1 MIKIVIMSTK
11 FKPLL
16 LLLIVFL
23 LIPACSDGE
32 TSSPN
37 LVEISSEDDDEEE
50 SEDEEFENNEEEAE
64 DEEREFEYIAPV
76 LPVLPDPPI
85 SSSEWNQVNGPFGG
99 TITSIFKSP
108 DGYWVTTTDN
118 SGLSDSNLYLVDNK
132 EFTWELKKTI
142 SGNMGGVVVDASNS
156 NQIAFYTE
164 ATSNSDSGVF
174 ISKDG
179 GETWDETEV
188 GGGQY
193 SAIAIGSQNTS
204 TLYVA
209 GRYFPNGED
218 CEDEEGEDDCTP
230 EKNSAIF
237 ISNDFG
243 TSWIKSSS
251 IPKGVF
257 QEIELEEGQELEE
270 EDIDKV
276 RVLYVSPSDDDLIF
290 VGTSNL
296 LVKSGDRGSS
306 WKTLS
311 NTFHRS
317 DIKGLAIHPNNPNI
331 IYVRIGLYTF
341 SDCSD
346 VDNDDPDYEESV
358 SKYCPGIY
366 KSTDG
371 GESWKLLDEVTGD
384 PSEGGVYINEYNDS
398 EIYSVFGR
406 ETFVSKDAGM
416 SSDVFLDTKEHPI
429 IPDVGVEIIT
439 FGESEAEVFMAGL
452 QGVYRTYDNGRTWI
466 ETNTGFVGSEVVDIV
481 TALDGTMYATT
492 YNLGIFKSIDG
503 GKNWGFASFG
513 IKNWYGMQL
522 ATHPENPD
530 TIFTTTNG
538 GVYKSTNAGESWKL
552 IGGSDLC
559 DDEDVGGNCHYHGII
574 VEKEAPF
581 KVLVGSGGDQ
591 YAKEGV
597 GLTGS
602 ENSGDT
608 WKASDNGFVRD
619 VHVSKLI
626 IDPNNNNIFYATT
639 QGATEYT
646 DKVGDGAGVF
656 KSTDRGNNWTQINN
670 GLDSLETNVLIVDPN
685 DSETL
690 YLGTDDDGVYKS
702 INGGDSW
709 KKLNVSSLSK
719 SFGVGDIV
727 VDPQNSDNIYI
738 GTVDYFRLS
747 ENRGVLGDFG
757 IYKSTDGGT
766 TWEEFNSGLKH
777 LGVFSLEISEENRI
791 LYAGTRAGGVY
802 WISLDD

>member
-1 MIKIVIMSTK
+1 MIENSKK
-11 FKPLL
+11 
-16 LLLIVFL
+16 LIVFILFL
-23 LIPACSDGE
+23 LILSGCSSDD
-32 TSSPN
+32 SSGPT
-37 LVEISSEDDDEEE
+37 LVEISSDEEDVDYEEEGGDEEE
-50 SEDEEFENNEEEAE
+50 DGDEEENDDMDNT
-64 DEEREFEYIAPV
+64 EFIPPE
-76 LPVLPDPPI
+76 LPDLPDPVL
-85 SSSEWNQVNGPFGG
+85 SSSKWNQVNGPFGG
-99 TITSIFKSP
+99 TITSIFKSS

-118 SGLSDSNLYLVDNK
+118 SGLSDSNLYLVDSK
-132 EFTWELKKTI
+132 TFVWELKKTI
-142 SGNMGGVVVDASNS
+142 SGNMGGVVVNASNS

-174 ISKDG
+174 VSKDG
-179 GETWDETEV
+179 GKTWDEAKID
-188 GGGQY
+188 GSQY
-193 SAIAIGSQNTS
+193 SAITIGSQNTS

-209 GRYFPNGED
+209 GRHFPNGED
-218 CEDEEGEDDCTP
+218 CEDEEDEDDCTP

-257 QEIELEEGQELEE
+257 KEIELEEGQELEE

-276 RVLYVSPSDDDLIF
+276 TVLYVSPSDNDQIF

-296 LVKSGDRGSS
+296 LLKSNDRGSS
-306 WKTLS
+306 WESLS
-311 NTFHRS
+311 DTFHRS

-331 IYVRIGLYTF
+331 IYARIGLYTF

-346 VDNDDPDYEESV
+346 VDNDDADYEESV
-358 SKYCPGIY
+358 SKSCPGIY
-366 KSTDG
+366 KSNDG
-371 GESWKLLDEVTGD
+371 GESWKLLEEVTGD

-406 ETFVSKDAGM
+406 ETFVSKDGGI

-439 FGESEAEVFMAGL
+439 FGESESEVFMAGL
-452 QGVYRTYDNGRTWI
+452 QGVYRTYDNGKTWI
-466 ETNTGFVGSEVVDIV
+466 ESNTGFVGSEVVDLV
-481 TALDGTMYATT
+481 TSLDGTMYATT
-492 YNLGIFKSIDG
+492 YNLGIFKSTDG
-503 GKNWGFASFG
+503 GKNWVFASFG

-522 ATHPENPD
+522 ATHPEDAD
-530 TIFTTTNG
+530 TLFTTTNG
-538 GVYKSTNAGESWKL
+538 GVYKSTNAGKSWEL

-559 DDEDVGGNCHYHGII
+559 DDEDAGGNCHYHGIV

-602 ENSGDT
+602 EDNGESWRNSD
-608 WKASDNGFVRD
+608 DGFVRD
-619 VHVSKLI
+619 VHVSKLV
-626 IDPNNNNIFYATT
+626 IDPNNNNVFYATT
-639 QGATEYT
+639 QGETEYT

-670 GLDSLETNVLIVDPN
+670 GLNSLETNVLAVDPN
-685 DSETL
+685 DSDVL
-690 YLGTDDDGVYKS
+690 YLGTDDDGIYKS
-702 INGGDSW
+702 INGGENW
-709 KKLNVSSLSK
+709 KKLIPTA
-719 SFGVGDIV
+719 SFGVGDII
-727 VDPQNSDNIYI
+727 VDPQNSNNVYM

-747 ENRGVLGDFG
+747 ESRGVLGDFG
-757 IYKSTDGGT
+757 VYKSTDGGT
-766 TWEEFNSGLKH
+766 TWEEFNSGLNH
-777 LGVFSLEISEENRI
+777 LGIFSLELSAENRI

-802 WISLDD
+802 WINLDG

>member
-1 MIKIVIMSTK
+1 MIENSKK
-11 FKPLL
+11 
-16 LLLIVFL
+16 LIVFILFL
-23 LIPACSDGE
+23 LILSGCSSDD
-32 TSSPN
+32 SSGPT
-37 LVEISSEDDDEEE
+37 LVEISSDEEDVDYEEEDSDEEE
-50 SEDEEFENNEEEAE
+50 DNDEEEN
-64 DEEREFEYIAPV
+64 DDIDITEFIPPE
-76 LPVLPDPPI
+76 LPDLPDPVL
-85 SSSEWNQVNGPFGG
+85 SSSKWNQVNGPFGG
-99 TITSIFKSP
+99 TITSIFKSS

-118 SGLSDSNLYLVDNK
+118 SGLSDSNLYLVDSK
-132 EFTWELKKTI
+132 TFVWELKKTI
-142 SGNMGGVVVDASNS
+142 SGNMGGVVVNASNS

-174 ISKDG
+174 VSKDG
-179 GETWDETEV
+179 GKTWDEAKID
-188 GGGQY
+188 GSQY
-193 SAIAIGSQNTS
+193 SAITIGSQNTS

-209 GRYFPNGED
+209 GRHFPNGED
-218 CEDEEGEDDCTP
+218 CEDEEDEDDCTP

-257 QEIELEEGQELEE
+257 KEIELEEGQELEE

-276 RVLYVSPSDDDLIF
+276 TVLYVSPSDDDQIF

-296 LVKSGDRGSS
+296 LLKSNDRGSS
-306 WKTLS
+306 WESLS
-311 NTFHRS
+311 DTFHRS

-331 IYVRIGLYTF
+331 IYARIGLYTF

-346 VDNDDPDYEESV
+346 VDNDDADYEESV

-371 GESWKLLDEVTGD
+371 GESWKLLEEVTGD

-406 ETFVSKDAGM
+406 ETFVSKDGGI

-439 FGESEAEVFMAGL
+439 FGESESEVFMAGL
-452 QGVYRTYDNGRTWI
+452 QGVYRTYDNGKTWI
-466 ETNTGFVGSEVVDIV
+466 ESNTGFVGSEVVDLV
-481 TALDGTMYATT
+481 TSLDGTMYATT
-492 YNLGIFKSIDG
+492 YNLGIFKSTDG
-503 GKNWGFASFG
+503 GKNWVFASFG

-522 ATHPENPD
+522 ATHPEDAD
-530 TIFTTTNG
+530 TLFTTTNG
-538 GVYKSTNAGESWKL
+538 GVYKSTNAGKSWEL

-559 DDEDVGGNCHYHGII
+559 DDEDAGGNCHYHGIV

-602 ENSGDT
+602 EDNGESWRNSD
-608 WKASDNGFVRD
+608 DGFVRD
-619 VHVSKLI
+619 VHVSKLV
-626 IDPNNNNIFYATT
+626 IDPNNNNVFYATT
-639 QGATEYT
+639 QGETEYT

-670 GLDSLETNVLIVDPN
+670 GLNSLETNVLAVDPN
-685 DSETL
+685 DSDVL
-690 YLGTDDDGVYKS
+690 YLGTDDDGIYKS
-702 INGGDSW
+702 INGGENW
-709 KKLNVSSLSK
+709 KKLIPTA
-719 SFGVGDIV
+719 SFGVGDII
-727 VDPQNSDNIYI
+727 VDPQNSNNVYM

-747 ENRGVLGDFG
+747 ESRGVLGDFG
-757 IYKSTDGGT
+757 VYKSTDGGT
-766 TWEEFNSGLKH
+766 TWEEFNSGLNH
-777 LGVFSLEISEENRI
+777 LGVFSLELSEENRI

-802 WISLDD
+802 WINLDG

>member
-1 MIKIVIMSTK
+1 MIENTK
-11 FKPLL
+11 K
-16 LLLIVFL
+16 LIVFIFFL
-23 LIPACSDGE
+23 LILSACSSDD
-32 TSSPN
+32 SSGPA
-37 LVEISSEDDDEEE
+37 LVEVSSDEENVDYEEEDVDEEE
-50 SEDEEFENNEEEAE
+50 DGDEEEN
-64 DEEREFEYIAPV
+64 DDMDITEFIPPE
-76 LPVLPDPPI
+76 LPDLPDPPL
-85 SSSEWNQVNGPFGG
+85 SSTKWNQVNGPFGG
-99 TITSIFKSP
+99 TITSIFKSS

-118 SGLSDSNLYLVDNK
+118 SGLSDSNLYLVDSK
-132 EFTWELKKTI
+132 TFIWELKKTI
-142 SGNMGGVVVDASNS
+142 SGNMGGVVVNASNS

-174 ISKDG
+174 VSKDG
-179 GETWDETEV
+179 GKTWDEAKID
-188 GGGQY
+188 GSQY
-193 SAIAIGSQNTS
+193 SAITIGSQNTS

-209 GRYFPNGED
+209 GRHFPNGED
-218 CEDEEGEDDCTP
+218 CEDEEDEDDCTP

-257 QEIELEEGQELEE
+257 KEIELEEGQELEE

-276 RVLYVSPSDDDLIF
+276 TVLYVSPSDDDQIF

-296 LVKSGDRGSS
+296 LLKSNNRGSS
-306 WKTLS
+306 WESLS
-311 NTFHRS
+311 DTFHRS
-317 DIKGLAIHPNNPNI
+317 DIKGLAIHPKNPNI
-331 IYVRIGLYTF
+331 IYARIGLYTF

-346 VDNDDPDYEESV
+346 VDNDDADYEESV

-371 GESWKLLDEVTGD
+371 GESWKLLEEVTGD

-406 ETFVSKDAGM
+406 ETFVSKDGGI

-439 FGESEAEVFMAGL
+439 FGESESEVFMAGL
-452 QGVYRTYDNGRTWI
+452 QGVYRTYDNGKTWI
-466 ETNTGFVGSEVVDIV
+466 ESNTGFVGSEVVDLV
-481 TALDGTMYATT
+481 TSLDGTMYATT
-492 YNLGIFKSIDG
+492 YNLGIVKSTDG
-503 GKNWGFASFG
+503 GKNWVFASFG

-522 ATHPENPD
+522 ATHPEDAD
-530 TIFTTTNG
+530 TLFTTTNG
-538 GVYKSTNAGESWKL
+538 GVYKSTNAGKSWEL

-559 DDEDVGGNCHYHGII
+559 DDEDAGGNCHYHGIV

-602 ENSGDT
+602 EDNGESWRNSD
-608 WKASDNGFVRD
+608 DGFVRD
-619 VHVSKLI
+619 VHVSKLV
-626 IDPNNNNIFYATT
+626 IDPNNNNVFYATT
-639 QGATEYT
+639 QGETEYT

-670 GLDSLETNVLIVDPN
+670 GLNSLETNVLAVDPN
-685 DSETL
+685 DSDVL
-690 YLGTDDDGVYKS
+690 YLGTDDDGIYKS
-702 INGGDSW
+702 INGGENW
-709 KKLNVSSLSK
+709 KKLIPTA
-719 SFGVGDIV
+719 SFGVGDII
-727 VDPQNSDNIYI
+727 VDPQNSNNVYM

-747 ENRGVLGDFG
+747 ESRGVLGDFG
-757 IYKSTDGGT
+757 VYKSTDGGT
-766 TWEEFNSGLKH
+766 TWEEFNSGLNH
-777 LGVFSLEISEENRI
+777 LGVFSLELSEENRI

-802 WISLDD
+802 WINLDG

>member
-1 MIKIVIMSTK
+1 MIENSKK
-11 FKPLL
+11 
-16 LLLIVFL
+16 LIVFILFL
-23 LIPACSDGE
+23 LIFSGCSSND
-32 TSSPN
+32 SSGPT
-37 LVEISSEDDDEEE
+37 LVEISSDEEE
-50 SEDEEFENNEEEAE
+50 VDYEEEDGDEEEDS
-64 DEEREFEYIAPV
+64 DEEKNDDMDITEFIPPE
-76 LPVLPDPPI
+76 LPDLPDPVL
-85 SSSEWNQVNGPFGG
+85 SSSKWNQVNGPFGG
-99 TITSIFKSP
+99 TITSIFKSS

-118 SGLSDSNLYLVDNK
+118 SGLSDSNLYLVDSK
-132 EFTWELKKTI
+132 TFVWELKKTI
-142 SGNMGGVVVDASNS
+142 SGNMGGVVVNASNS

-174 ISKDG
+174 VSKDG
-179 GETWDETEV
+179 GKTWDEAKID
-188 GGGQY
+188 GSQY
-193 SAIAIGSQNTS
+193 SAITIGSQNTS

-209 GRYFPNGED
+209 GRHFPNGED
-218 CEDEEGEDDCTP
+218 CEDEEDEDDCTP

-257 QEIELEEGQELEE
+257 KEIELEEGQELEE

-276 RVLYVSPSDDDLIF
+276 TVLYVSPSDDDQIF

-296 LVKSGDRGSS
+296 LLKSNDRGSS
-306 WKTLS
+306 WESLS
-311 NTFHRS
+311 DTFHRS

-331 IYVRIGLYTF
+331 IYARIGLYTF

-346 VDNDDPDYEESV
+346 VDNDDADYEESV

-371 GESWKLLDEVTGD
+371 GESWKLLEEVTGD

-406 ETFVSKDAGM
+406 ETFVSKDGGI

-439 FGESEAEVFMAGL
+439 FGESESEVFMAGL
-452 QGVYRTYDNGRTWI
+452 QGVYRTYDNGKTWI
-466 ETNTGFVGSEVVDIV
+466 ESNTGFVGSEVVDLV
-481 TALDGTMYATT
+481 TSLDGTMYATT
-492 YNLGIFKSIDG
+492 YNLGIFKSTDG
-503 GKNWGFASFG
+503 GKNWVFASFG

-522 ATHPENPD
+522 ATHPEDAD
-530 TIFTTTNG
+530 TLFTTTNG
-538 GVYKSTNAGESWKL
+538 GVYKSTNAGKSWEL

-559 DDEDVGGNCHYHGII
+559 DDEDAGGNCHYHGIV

-602 ENSGDT
+602 EDNGESWRNSD
-608 WKASDNGFVRD
+608 DGFVRD
-619 VHVSKLI
+619 VHVSKLV
-626 IDPNNNNIFYATT
+626 IDPNNNNVFYATT
-639 QGATEYT
+639 QGETEYT

-670 GLDSLETNVLIVDPN
+670 GLNSLETNVLAVDPN
-685 DSETL
+685 DSDVL
-690 YLGTDDDGVYKS
+690 YLGTDDDGIYKS
-702 INGGDSW
+702 INGGENW
-709 KKLNVSSLSK
+709 KKLIPTA
-719 SFGVGDIV
+719 SFGVGDII
-727 VDPQNSDNIYI
+727 VDPQNSNNVYM

-747 ENRGVLGDFG
+747 ESRGVLGDFG
-757 IYKSTDGGT
+757 VYKSTDGGI
-766 TWEEFNSGLKH
+766 TWEEFNSGLNH
-777 LGVFSLEISEENRI
+777 LGVFSLELSEENRI

-802 WISLDD
+802 WINLDG

>member
-1 MIKIVIMSTK
+1 MTENSKK
-11 FKPLL
+11 
-16 LLLIVFL
+16 LIIFILFL
-23 LIPACSDGE
+23 LILSGCSSDD
-32 TSSPN
+32 SSGPTV
-37 LVEISSEDDDEEE
+37 VEISSDEGDVDYEEEDSDEEE
-50 SEDEEFENNEEEAE
+50 NDDMEITEFIPPE
-64 DEEREFEYIAPV
+64 
-76 LPVLPDPPI
+76 LPDLPDPAL
-85 SSSEWNQVNGPFGG
+85 SSTKWNQVNGPFGG
-99 TITSIFKSP
+99 TITSIFKSS

-118 SGLSDSNLYLVDNK
+118 SGLSDSNLYLVDSK
-132 EFTWELKKTI
+132 TFVWELKKTI
-142 SGNMGGVVVDASNS
+142 SGNMGGVVVNASNS

-174 ISKDG
+174 VSKDG
-179 GETWDETEV
+179 GKTWDEAKID
-188 GGGQY
+188 GSQY
-193 SAIAIGSQNTS
+193 SAITIGSQNTS

-209 GRYFPNGED
+209 GRHFPYGED
-218 CEDEEGEDDCTP
+218 CEDEEDEDDCTP

-257 QEIELEEGQELEE
+257 KEIELEEGQELEE

-276 RVLYVSPSDDDLIF
+276 TVLYVSPSDDDQIF

-296 LVKSGDRGSS
+296 LLKSNDRGSS
-306 WKTLS
+306 WESLS
-311 NTFHRS
+311 DTFHRS

-331 IYVRIGLYTF
+331 IYARIGLYTF

-346 VDNDDPDYEESV
+346 VDNDDADYEESV

-371 GESWKLLDEVTGD
+371 GESWKLLEEVTGD

-406 ETFVSKDAGM
+406 ETFVSKDGGI

-439 FGESEAEVFMAGL
+439 FGESESEVFMAGL
-452 QGVYRTYDNGRTWI
+452 QGVYRTYDNGKTWI
-466 ETNTGFVGSEVVDIV
+466 ESNTGFVGSEVVDLV
-481 TALDGTMYATT
+481 TSLDGTMYATT
-492 YNLGIFKSIDG
+492 YNLGIFKSTDG
-503 GKNWGFASFG
+503 GKNWVFASFG

-522 ATHPENPD
+522 ATHPEDAD
-530 TIFTTTNG
+530 TLFTTTNG
-538 GVYKSTNAGESWKL
+538 GVYKSTNAGKSWEL

-559 DDEDVGGNCHYHGII
+559 DDEDAGGNCHYHGIV

-602 ENSGDT
+602 EDNGESWRNSD
-608 WKASDNGFVRD
+608 DGFVRD
-619 VHVSKLI
+619 VHVSKLV
-626 IDPNNNNIFYATT
+626 IDPNNNNVFYATT
-639 QGATEYT
+639 QGETEYT

-670 GLDSLETNVLIVDPN
+670 GLNSLETNVLAVDPN
-685 DSETL
+685 DSDVL
-690 YLGTDDDGVYKS
+690 YLGTDDDGIYKS
-702 INGGDSW
+702 INGGENW
-709 KKLNVSSLSK
+709 KKLIPTA
-719 SFGVGDIV
+719 SFGVGDII
-727 VDPQNSDNIYI
+727 VDPQNSNNVYM

-747 ENRGVLGDFG
+747 ESRGVLGDFG
-757 IYKSTDGGT
+757 VYKSTDGGA
-766 TWEEFNSGLKH
+766 TWEEFNVGLNH
-777 LGVFSLEISEENRI
+777 LGVFSLELSEENRI

-802 WISLDD
+802 WISLDN

>member
-1 MIKIVIMSTK
+1 MMKNK
-11 FKPLL
+11 NK
-16 LLLIVFL
+16 LIVLFL
-23 LIPACSDGE
+23 FFLIISACSSND
-32 TSSPN
+32 SSGPA
-37 LVEISSEDDDEEE
+37 LVEISSDEEDLDSEKGQEENDDEEGGGE
-50 SEDEEFENNEEEAE
+50 EENDDEETAKF
-64 DEEREFEYIAPV
+64 IPPK
-76 LPVLPDPPI
+76 LPDLPDPAL
-85 SSSEWNQVNGPFGG
+85 SSSRWNQVNGPFGG

-118 SGLSDSNLYLVDNK
+118 SGLSDSNLYLVDSK

-142 SGNMGGVVVDASNS
+142 SGNMGGVVVNASNP

-174 ISKDG
+174 VSKDG
-179 GETWDETEV
+179 GKTWEESEINGT
-188 GGGQY
+188 QY

-209 GRYFPNGED
+209 GRYFPNGEE
-218 CEDEEGEDDCTP
+218 CENEEGEDDCTP

-243 TSWIKSSS
+243 TSWTKSTS
-251 IPKGVF
+251 IPKGIF
-257 QEIELEEGQELEE
+257 EEIELEEGRELEE

-276 RVLYVSPSDDDLIF
+276 TVLYVSPSDDDQIF

-296 LVKSGDRGSS
+296 LLKSNDQGSS
-306 WKTLS
+306 WKSLS
-311 NTFHRS
+311 DTFHRS

-331 IYVRIGLYTF
+331 IYARIGIYTF
-341 SDCSD
+341 SNCSS

-366 KSTDG
+366 KSTNG
-371 GESWKLLDEVTGD
+371 GENWELLEEVTGD

-406 ETFVSKDAGM
+406 ETFVSKDAGLT
-416 SSDVFLDTKEHPI
+416 SDIFLDTKEHPVV
-429 IPDVGVEIIT
+429 PDVGVEIIT
-439 FGESEAEVFMAGL
+439 FGENKSEVFMAGL
-452 QGVYRTYDNGRTWI
+452 QGVYRTYDNGKTWI
-466 ETNTGFVGSEVVDIV
+466 ETNTGFVGSEVVDLA

-492 YNLGIFKSIDG
+492 YNLGIFKSTDG
-503 GKNWGFASFG
+503 GKNWVFASFG

-522 ATHPENPD
+522 ATHPEDPD

-552 IGGSDLC
+552 IGSSELC
-559 DDEDVGGNCHYHGII
+559 DDEDVGGGNCHYHGII
-574 VEKEAPF
+574 IEKEAPF

-602 ENSGDT
+602 EDSGESWRNSD
-608 WKASDNGFVRD
+608 DGFVRD

-626 IDPNNNNIFYATT
+626 IDPNNNNVFYATT
-639 QGATEYT
+639 QGETEYT

-656 KSTDRGNNWTQINN
+656 KSTDRGNNWSQINN
-670 GLDSLETNVLIVDPN
+670 GLNSLETNVLVVDPN

-690 YLGTDDDGVYKS
+690 YLGTDDDGIYKS
-702 INGGDSW
+702 ENGGGNW
-709 KKLNVSSLSK
+709 EKLIPSA
-719 SFGVGDIV
+719 SFGVGDII
-727 VDPQNSDNIYI
+727 VDPQNSNNIYM

-747 ENRGVLGDFG
+747 ESRGVLGDFG
-757 IYKSTDGGT
+757 VYKSIDGGT
-766 TWEEFNSGLKH
+766 TWEEFNSGLNH
-777 LGVFSLEISEENRI
+777 LGVFSLELSEENRI

>member
-1 MIKIVIMSTK
+1 MIENSKK
-11 FKPLL
+11 
-16 LLLIVFL
+16 LIVFILFL
-23 LIPACSDGE
+23 LTISACSGDD
-32 TSSPN
+32 SSGPS
-37 LVEISSEDDDEEE
+37 LVEISSDTEDVDYEEEDGDDQEDSDEEE
-50 SEDEEFENNEEEAE
+50 NNDIDITEFIPPE
-64 DEEREFEYIAPV
+64 
-76 LPVLPDPPI
+76 LPDLPDPVL
-85 SSSEWNQVNGPFGG
+85 SSSKWNQVNGPFGG
-99 TITSIFKSP
+99 TITSIFKSS

-118 SGLSDSNLYLVDNK
+118 SGLSDSNLYLVNSK
-132 EFTWELKKTI
+132 TFIWELKKTI
-142 SGNMGGVVVDASNS
+142 SGNMGGVVVNASNS

-174 ISKDG
+174 VSKDG
-179 GETWDETEV
+179 GKTWDEAKID
-188 GGGQY
+188 GSQY

-209 GRYFPNGED
+209 GRHFPNGED
-218 CEDEEGEDDCTP
+218 CEDEEDEDDCTP

-257 QEIELEEGQELEE
+257 KEIELEEGQELEE

-276 RVLYVSPSDDDLIF
+276 TVLYVSPSDDDQIF

-296 LVKSGDRGSS
+296 LLKSNDRGSS
-306 WKTLS
+306 WESLS
-311 NTFHRS
+311 DTFHRS

-331 IYVRIGLYTF
+331 IYARIGLYTF

-346 VDNDDPDYEESV
+346 VDNDDADYEESV

-371 GESWKLLDEVTGD
+371 GESWKLLEEVTGD

-406 ETFVSKDAGM
+406 ETFVSKDGGI

-439 FGESEAEVFMAGL
+439 FGESESEVFMAGL
-452 QGVYRTYDNGRTWI
+452 QGVYRTYDNGKTWI
-466 ETNTGFVGSEVVDIV
+466 ESNTGFVGSEVVDLV
-481 TALDGTMYATT
+481 TSLDGTMYATT
-492 YNLGIFKSIDG
+492 YNLGIFKSTDG
-503 GKNWGFASFG
+503 GKNWVFASFG

-522 ATHPENPD
+522 ATHPEDAD
-530 TIFTTTNG
+530 TLFTTTNG
-538 GVYKSTNAGESWKL
+538 GVYKSTNAGKSWEL

-559 DDEDVGGNCHYHGII
+559 DDEDAGGNCHYHGIV

-602 ENSGDT
+602 EDNGESWRNSD
-608 WKASDNGFVRD
+608 DGFVRD

-626 IDPNNNNIFYATT
+626 IDPNNNNVFYATT
-639 QGATEYT
+639 QGETEYT

-670 GLDSLETNVLIVDPN
+670 GLNSLETNVLAVDPN
-685 DSETL
+685 DSDVL
-690 YLGTDDDGVYKS
+690 YLGTDDDGIYKS
-702 INGGDSW
+702 INGGENW
-709 KKLNVSSLSK
+709 KKLIPTA
-719 SFGVGDIV
+719 SFGVGDII
-727 VDPQNSDNIYI
+727 VDPQNSNNVYM

-747 ENRGVLGDFG
+747 ESRGVLGDFG
-757 IYKSTDGGT
+757 VYKSTDGGT
-766 TWEEFNSGLKH
+766 TWEEFNSGLNH
-777 LGVFSLEISEENRI
+777 LGVFSLELSEENRI

-802 WISLDD
+802 WINLDG

>member
-1 MIKIVIMSTK
+1 MIENSKK
-11 FKPLL
+11 
-16 LLLIVFL
+16 LIVFILFL
-23 LIPACSDGE
+23 LILSGCSNDD
-32 TSSPN
+32 SSGPT
-37 LVEISSEDDDEEE
+37 LVEISSDEEDVDYEEEDSDEEE
-50 SEDEEFENNEEEAE
+50 DNDEEEN
-64 DEEREFEYIAPV
+64 DDIDITEFIPPE
-76 LPVLPDPPI
+76 LPDLPDPVL
-85 SSSEWNQVNGPFGG
+85 SSSKWNQVNGPFGG
-99 TITSIFKSP
+99 TITSIFKSS

-118 SGLSDSNLYLVDNK
+118 SGLSDSNLYLVDSK
-132 EFTWELKKTI
+132 TFVWELKKTI
-142 SGNMGGVVVDASNS
+142 SGNMGGVVVNASNS

-174 ISKDG
+174 VSKDG
-179 GETWDETEV
+179 GKTWDEAKID
-188 GGGQY
+188 GSQY
-193 SAIAIGSQNTS
+193 SAITIGSQNTS

-209 GRYFPNGED
+209 GRHFPNGED
-218 CEDEEGEDDCTP
+218 CEDEEDEDDCTP

-257 QEIELEEGQELEE
+257 KEIELEEGQELEE

-276 RVLYVSPSDDDLIF
+276 TVLYVSPSDDDQIF

-296 LVKSGDRGSS
+296 LLKSNDRGSS
-306 WKTLS
+306 WESLS
-311 NTFHRS
+311 DTFHRS

-331 IYVRIGLYTF
+331 IYARIGLYTF

-346 VDNDDPDYEESV
+346 VDNDDADYEESV

-371 GESWKLLDEVTGD
+371 GESWKLLEEVTGD

-406 ETFVSKDAGM
+406 ETFVSKDGGI

-439 FGESEAEVFMAGL
+439 FGESESEVFMAGL
-452 QGVYRTYDNGRTWI
+452 QGVYRTYDNGKTWI
-466 ETNTGFVGSEVVDIV
+466 ESNTGFVGSEVVDLV
-481 TALDGTMYATT
+481 TSLDGTMYATT
-492 YNLGIFKSIDG
+492 YNLGIFKSTDG
-503 GKNWGFASFG
+503 GKNWVFASFG

-522 ATHPENPD
+522 ATHPEDAD
-530 TIFTTTNG
+530 TLFTTTNG
-538 GVYKSTNAGESWKL
+538 GVYKSTNAGKSWEL

-559 DDEDVGGNCHYHGII
+559 DDEDAGGNCHYHGIV

-602 ENSGDT
+602 EDNGESWRNSD
-608 WKASDNGFVRD
+608 DGFVRD
-619 VHVSKLI
+619 VHVSKLV
-626 IDPNNNNIFYATT
+626 IDPNNNNVFYATT
-639 QGATEYT
+639 QGETEYT

-670 GLDSLETNVLIVDPN
+670 GLNSLETNVLAVDPN
-685 DSETL
+685 DSDVL
-690 YLGTDDDGVYKS
+690 YLGTDDDGIYKS
-702 INGGDSW
+702 INGGENW
-709 KKLNVSSLSK
+709 KKLIPTA
-719 SFGVGDIV
+719 SFGVGDII
-727 VDPQNSDNIYI
+727 VDPQNSNNVYM

-747 ENRGVLGDFG
+747 ESRGVLGDFG
-757 IYKSTDGGT
+757 VYKSTDGGT
-766 TWEEFNSGLKH
+766 TWEEFNSGLNH
-777 LGVFSLEISEENRI
+777 LGVFSLELSEENRI

-802 WISLDD
+802 WINLDG

>member
-1 MIKIVIMSTK
+1 MIENSKK
-11 FKPLL
+11 
-16 LLLIVFL
+16 LIVFILFL
-23 LIPACSDGE
+23 LILSACSSDD
-32 TSSPN
+32 SSGPT
-37 LVEISSEDDDEEE
+37 LVEISSDEENVDYEEEDGDEEE
-50 SEDEEFENNEEEAE
+50 DGNEEENN
-64 DEEREFEYIAPV
+64 DIDITEFIPPE
-76 LPVLPDPPI
+76 LPDLPDPVL
-85 SSSEWNQVNGPFGG
+85 SSSKWNQVNGPFGG
-99 TITSIFKSP
+99 TITSIFKSS

-118 SGLSDSNLYLVDNK
+118 SGLSDSNLYLVDSK
-132 EFTWELKKTI
+132 TFVWELKKTI
-142 SGNMGGVVVDASNS
+142 SGNMGGVVVNASNS

-174 ISKDG
+174 VSKDG
-179 GETWDETEV
+179 GKTWDEAKID
-188 GGGQY
+188 GSQY
-193 SAIAIGSQNTS
+193 SAITIGSQNTS

-209 GRYFPNGED
+209 GRHFPNGED
-218 CEDEEGEDDCTP
+218 CEDEEDEDDCTP

-257 QEIELEEGQELEE
+257 KEIELEEGQELEE

-276 RVLYVSPSDDDLIF
+276 TVLYVSPSDDDQIF

-296 LVKSGDRGSS
+296 LLKSNDRGSS
-306 WKTLS
+306 WESLS
-311 NTFHRS
+311 DTFHRS

-331 IYVRIGLYTF
+331 IYARIGLYTF

-371 GESWKLLDEVTGD
+371 GESWKLLEEVTGD

-406 ETFVSKDAGM
+406 ETFVSKDGGI

-439 FGESEAEVFMAGL
+439 FGESESEVFMAGL
-452 QGVYRTYDNGRTWI
+452 QGVYRTYDNGKTWI
-466 ETNTGFVGSEVVDIV
+466 ESNTGFVGSEVVDLV
-481 TALDGTMYATT
+481 TSLDGTMYATT
-492 YNLGIFKSIDG
+492 YNLGIFKSTDG
-503 GKNWGFASFG
+503 GKNWVFASFG

-522 ATHPENPD
+522 ATHPEDAD
-530 TIFTTTNG
+530 TLFTTTNG
-538 GVYKSTNAGESWKL
+538 GVYKSTNAGKSWEL

-559 DDEDVGGNCHYHGII
+559 DDEDAGGNCHYHGIV

-602 ENSGDT
+602 EDNGESWRNSD
-608 WKASDNGFVRD
+608 DGFVRD
-619 VHVSKLI
+619 VHVSKLV

-639 QGATEYT
+639 QGETEYT

-670 GLDSLETNVLIVDPN
+670 GLNSLETNVLAVDPN
-685 DSETL
+685 DSDVL
-690 YLGTDDDGVYKS
+690 YLGTDDDGIYKS
-702 INGGDSW
+702 INGGENW
-709 KKLNVSSLSK
+709 EKLIPSA

-727 VDPQNSDNIYI
+727 VDPQNSNNVYM

-747 ENRGVLGDFG
+747 ESRGVLGDFG
-757 IYKSTDGGT
+757 VYKSTDGGT
-766 TWEEFNSGLKH
+766 TWEEFNSGLNH
-777 LGVFSLEISEENRI
+777 LGVFSLELSEENRI

-802 WISLDD
+802 WINLDG

>member
-1 MIKIVIMSTK
+1 MIENSKK
-11 FKPLL
+11 
-16 LLLIVFL
+16 LIVFILFL
-23 LIPACSDGE
+23 LILSGCSSDD
-32 TSSPN
+32 SSGPT
-37 LVEISSEDDDEEE
+37 LVEISSDEEDVDYEEEDGDEEE
-50 SEDEEFENNEEEAE
+50 DSDEEEN
-64 DEEREFEYIAPV
+64 DDMDITEFIPPE
-76 LPVLPDPPI
+76 LPDLPDPVL
-85 SSSEWNQVNGPFGG
+85 SSSKWNQVNGPFGG
-99 TITSIFKSP
+99 TITSIFKSS

-118 SGLSDSNLYLVDNK
+118 SGLSDSNLYLVDSK
-132 EFTWELKKTI
+132 TFVWELKKTI
-142 SGNMGGVVVDASNS
+142 SGNMGGVVVNASNS

-174 ISKDG
+174 VSKDG
-179 GETWDETEV
+179 GKTWDEAKID
-188 GGGQY
+188 GSQY
-193 SAIAIGSQNTS
+193 SAITIGSQNTS

-209 GRYFPNGED
+209 GRHFPNGED
-218 CEDEEGEDDCTP
+218 CEDEEDEDDCTP

-257 QEIELEEGQELEE
+257 KEIELEEGQELEE

-276 RVLYVSPSDDDLIF
+276 TVLYVSPSDDDQIF

-296 LVKSGDRGSS
+296 LLKSNDRGSS
-306 WKTLS
+306 WESLS
-311 NTFHRS
+311 DTFHRS

-331 IYVRIGLYTF
+331 IYARIGLYTF

-371 GESWKLLDEVTGD
+371 GESWKLLEEVTGD

-406 ETFVSKDAGM
+406 ETFVSKDGGI

-439 FGESEAEVFMAGL
+439 FGESESEVFMAGL
-452 QGVYRTYDNGRTWI
+452 QGVYRTYDNGKTWI
-466 ETNTGFVGSEVVDIV
+466 ETNTGFVGSEVVDLV
-481 TALDGTMYATT
+481 TSLDGTMYATT
-492 YNLGIFKSIDG
+492 YNLGIFKSTDG
-503 GKNWGFASFG
+503 GKNWVFASFG

-522 ATHPENPD
+522 ATHPEDAD
-530 TIFTTTNG
+530 TLFTTTNG
-538 GVYKSTNAGESWKL
+538 GVYKSTNAGKSWEL

-559 DDEDVGGNCHYHGII
+559 DDEDAGGNCHYHGIV

-602 ENSGDT
+602 EDNGESWRNSD
-608 WKASDNGFVRD
+608 DGFVRD
-619 VHVSKLI
+619 VHVSKLV
-626 IDPNNNNIFYATT
+626 IDPNNNNVFYATT
-639 QGATEYT
+639 QGETEYT

-670 GLDSLETNVLIVDPN
+670 GLNSLETNVLAVDPN
-685 DSETL
+685 DSDVL
-690 YLGTDDDGVYKS
+690 YLGTDDDGIYKS
-702 INGGDSW
+702 INGGENW
-709 KKLNVSSLSK
+709 EKLIPSA

-727 VDPQNSDNIYI
+727 VDPQNSDNVYM

-747 ENRGVLGDFG
+747 ESRGVLGDFG
-757 IYKSTDGGT
+757 VYKSTDGGT
-766 TWEEFNSGLKH
+766 TWEEFNSGLNH
-777 LGVFSLEISEENRI
+777 LGVFSLELSEENRI

-802 WISLDD
+802 WINLDG

>member
-1 MIKIVIMSTK
+1 MIENSKK
-11 FKPLL
+11 
-16 LLLIVFL
+16 LIVFILFL
-23 LIPACSDGE
+23 LILSGCSSDD
-32 TSSPN
+32 SSGPT
-37 LVEISSEDDDEEE
+37 LVEISSDEEDVDYEEEDGDEEE
-50 SEDEEFENNEEEAE
+50 DSDEEEN
-64 DEEREFEYIAPV
+64 DDMDITEFIPPE
-76 LPVLPDPPI
+76 LPDLPDPVL
-85 SSSEWNQVNGPFGG
+85 SSSKWNQVNGPFGG
-99 TITSIFKSP
+99 TITSIFKSS

-118 SGLSDSNLYLVDNK
+118 SGLSDSNLYLVDSK
-132 EFTWELKKTI
+132 TFVWELKKTI
-142 SGNMGGVVVDASNS
+142 SGNMGGVVVNASNS

-174 ISKDG
+174 VSKDG
-179 GETWDETEV
+179 GKTWDEAKID
-188 GGGQY
+188 GSQY
-193 SAIAIGSQNTS
+193 SAITIGSQNTS

-209 GRYFPNGED
+209 GRHFPNGED
-218 CEDEEGEDDCTP
+218 CEDEEDEDDCTP

-257 QEIELEEGQELEE
+257 KEIELEEGQELEE

-276 RVLYVSPSDDDLIF
+276 TVLYVSPSDDDQIF

-296 LVKSGDRGSS
+296 LLKSNDRGSS
-306 WKTLS
+306 WESLS
-311 NTFHRS
+311 DTFHRS

-331 IYVRIGLYTF
+331 IYARIGLYTF

-346 VDNDDPDYEESV
+346 VDNDDADYEESV

-371 GESWKLLDEVTGD
+371 GESWKLLEEVTGD

-406 ETFVSKDAGM
+406 ETFVSKDGGI

-439 FGESEAEVFMAGL
+439 FGESESEVFMAGL
-452 QGVYRTYDNGRTWI
+452 QGVYRTYDNGKTWI
-466 ETNTGFVGSEVVDIV
+466 ETNTGFVGSEVVDLV
-481 TALDGTMYATT
+481 TSLDGTMYATT
-492 YNLGIFKSIDG
+492 YNLGIFKSTDG
-503 GKNWGFASFG
+503 GKNWVFASFG

-522 ATHPENPD
+522 ATHPEDAD
-530 TIFTTTNG
+530 TLFTTTNG
-538 GVYKSTNAGESWKL
+538 GVYKSTNAGKSWEL

-559 DDEDVGGNCHYHGII
+559 DDEDAGGNCHYHGIV

-602 ENSGDT
+602 EDNGESWRNSD
-608 WKASDNGFVRD
+608 DGFVRD
-619 VHVSKLI
+619 VHVSKLV
-626 IDPNNNNIFYATT
+626 IDPNNNNVFYATT
-639 QGATEYT
+639 QGETEYT

-670 GLDSLETNVLIVDPN
+670 GLNSLETNVLAVDPN
-685 DSETL
+685 DSDVL
-690 YLGTDDDGVYKS
+690 YLGTDDDGIYKS
-702 INGGDSW
+702 INGGENW
-709 KKLNVSSLSK
+709 KKLIPTA
-719 SFGVGDIV
+719 SFGVGDII
-727 VDPQNSDNIYI
+727 VDPQNSNNVYM

-747 ENRGVLGDFG
+747 ESRGVLGDFG
-757 IYKSTDGGT
+757 VYKSTDGGT
-766 TWEEFNSGLKH
+766 TWEEFNSGLNH
-777 LGVFSLEISEENRI
+777 LGVFSLELSEENRI

-802 WISLDD
+802 WINLDG

>member
-1 MIKIVIMSTK
+1 MIENSKK
-11 FKPLL
+11 
-16 LLLIVFL
+16 LIVFILFL
-23 LIPACSDGE
+23 LILSGCSSDD
-32 TSSPN
+32 SSGPT
-37 LVEISSEDDDEEE
+37 LVEISSDEEDVDYEEEDGDEEE
-50 SEDEEFENNEEEAE
+50 DSDEEEN
-64 DEEREFEYIAPV
+64 DDMDITEFIPPE
-76 LPVLPDPPI
+76 LPDLPDPVL
-85 SSSEWNQVNGPFGG
+85 SSSKWNQVNGPFGG
-99 TITSIFKSP
+99 TITSIFKSS

-118 SGLSDSNLYLVDNK
+118 SGLSDSNLYLVDSK
-132 EFTWELKKTI
+132 TFVWELKKTI
-142 SGNMGGVVVDASNS
+142 SGNMGGVVVNTSNS

-174 ISKDG
+174 VSKDG
-179 GETWDETEV
+179 GKTWDEAKID
-188 GGGQY
+188 GSQY
-193 SAIAIGSQNTS
+193 SAITIGSQNTS

-209 GRYFPNGED
+209 GRHFPNGED
-218 CEDEEGEDDCTP
+218 CEDEEDEDDCTP

-257 QEIELEEGQELEE
+257 KEIELEEGQELEE

-276 RVLYVSPSDDDLIF
+276 TVLYVSPSDDDQIF

-296 LVKSGDRGSS
+296 LLKSNDRGSS
-306 WKTLS
+306 WESLS
-311 NTFHRS
+311 DTFHRS

-331 IYVRIGLYTF
+331 IYARIGLYTF

-346 VDNDDPDYEESV
+346 VDNDDADYEESV

-371 GESWKLLDEVTGD
+371 GESWKLLEEVTGD

-406 ETFVSKDAGM
+406 ETFVSKDGGI

-439 FGESEAEVFMAGL
+439 FGESESEVFMAGL
-452 QGVYRTYDNGRTWI
+452 QGVYRTYDNGKTWI
-466 ETNTGFVGSEVVDIV
+466 ESNTGFVGSEVVDLV
-481 TALDGTMYATT
+481 TSLDGTMYATT
-492 YNLGIFKSIDG
+492 YNLGIFKSTDG
-503 GKNWGFASFG
+503 GKNWVFASFG

-522 ATHPENPD
+522 ATHPEDAD
-530 TIFTTTNG
+530 TLFTTTNG
-538 GVYKSTNAGESWKL
+538 GVYKSTNAGKSWEL

-559 DDEDVGGNCHYHGII
+559 DDEDAGGNCHYHGIV

-602 ENSGDT
+602 EDNGESWRNSD
-608 WKASDNGFVRD
+608 DGFVRD
-619 VHVSKLI
+619 VHVSKLV
-626 IDPNNNNIFYATT
+626 IDPNNNNVFYATT
-639 QGATEYT
+639 QGETEYT

-670 GLDSLETNVLIVDPN
+670 GLNSLETNVLAVDPN
-685 DSETL
+685 DSDVL
-690 YLGTDDDGVYKS
+690 YLGTDDDGIYKS
-702 INGGDSW
+702 INGGENW
-709 KKLNVSSLSK
+709 KKLIPTA
-719 SFGVGDIV
+719 SFGVGDII
-727 VDPQNSDNIYI
+727 VDPQNSNNVYM

-747 ENRGVLGDFG
+747 ESRGVLGDFG
-757 IYKSTDGGT
+757 VYKSTDGGT
-766 TWEEFNSGLKH
+766 TWEEFNSGLNH
-777 LGVFSLEISEENRI
+777 LGVFSLELSEENRI

-802 WISLDD
+802 WINLDG

>member
-1 MIKIVIMSTK
+1 MIENSKK
-11 FKPLL
+11 
-16 LLLIVFL
+16 LIVFILFL
-23 LIPACSDGE
+23 LIFSGCSSDD
-32 TSSPN
+32 SSGPT
-37 LVEISSEDDDEEE
+37 LVEISSDEEDVDYEEEDGDEEE
-50 SEDEEFENNEEEAE
+50 DSDEEEN
-64 DEEREFEYIAPV
+64 DDMDITEFIPPE
-76 LPVLPDPPI
+76 LPDLPDPVL
-85 SSSEWNQVNGPFGG
+85 SSSKWNQVNGPFGG
-99 TITSIFKSP
+99 TITSIFKSS

-118 SGLSDSNLYLVDNK
+118 SGLSDSNLYLVDSK
-132 EFTWELKKTI
+132 TFVWELKKTI
-142 SGNMGGVVVDASNS
+142 SGNMGGVVVNASNS

-174 ISKDG
+174 VSKDG
-179 GETWDETEV
+179 GKTWDEAKID
-188 GGGQY
+188 GSQY
-193 SAIAIGSQNTS
+193 SAITIGSQNTS

-209 GRYFPNGED
+209 GRHFPNGED
-218 CEDEEGEDDCTP
+218 CEDEEDEDDCTP

-257 QEIELEEGQELEE
+257 KEIELEEGQELEE

-276 RVLYVSPSDDDLIF
+276 TVLYVSPSDDDQIF

-296 LVKSGDRGSS
+296 LLKSNDRGSS
-306 WKTLS
+306 WESLS
-311 NTFHRS
+311 DTFHRS

-331 IYVRIGLYTF
+331 IYARIGLYTF

-371 GESWKLLDEVTGD
+371 GESWKLLEEVTGD

-406 ETFVSKDAGM
+406 ETFVSKDGGI

-439 FGESEAEVFMAGL
+439 FGESESEVFMAGL
-452 QGVYRTYDNGRTWI
+452 QGVYRTYDNGKTWI
-466 ETNTGFVGSEVVDIV
+466 ESNTGFVGSEVVDLV
-481 TALDGTMYATT
+481 TSLDGTMYATT
-492 YNLGIFKSIDG
+492 YNLGIFKSTDG
-503 GKNWGFASFG
+503 GKNWVFASFG

-522 ATHPENPD
+522 ATHPEDAD
-530 TIFTTTNG
+530 TLFTTTNG
-538 GVYKSTNAGESWKL
+538 GVYKSTNAGKSWEL

-559 DDEDVGGNCHYHGII
+559 DDEDAGGNCHYHGIV

-602 ENSGDT
+602 EDNGESWRNSD
-608 WKASDNGFVRD
+608 DGFVRD
-619 VHVSKLI
+619 VHVSKLV
-626 IDPNNNNIFYATT
+626 IDPNNNNVFYATT
-639 QGATEYT
+639 QGETEYT

-670 GLDSLETNVLIVDPN
+670 GLNSLETNVLTVDPN
-685 DSETL
+685 DSDIL
-690 YLGTDDDGVYKS
+690 YLGTDV
-702 INGGDSW
+702 
-709 KKLNVSSLSK
+709 
-719 SFGVGDIV
+719 
-727 VDPQNSDNIYI
+727 P
-738 GTVDYFRLS
+738 R
-747 ENRGVLGDFG
+747 
-757 IYKSTDGGT
+757 
-766 TWEEFNSGLKH
+766 
-777 LGVFSLEISEENRI
+777 
-791 LYAGTRAGGVY
+791 
-802 WISLDD
+802 

>member
-1 MIKIVIMSTK
+1 MIKNSNKLI
-11 FKPLL
+11 
-16 LLLIVFL
+16 LLILFFL
-23 LIPACSDGE
+23 IVSACSSND
-32 TSSPN
+32 SSGPE
-37 LVEISSEDDDEEE
+37 LIEISSDEEG
-50 SEDEEFENNEEEAE
+50 EEENDNEEGEEENDNEEGEEENDNEEALNFIPPE
-64 DEEREFEYIAPV
+64 
-76 LPVLPDPPI
+76 LPDLPDPAL
-85 SSSEWNQVNGPFGG
+85 SSSRWNQVNGPFGG
-99 TITSIFKSP
+99 TITSIFKSS

-142 SGNMGGVVVDASNS
+142 SGNMGGVVVDVSDS

-193 SAIAIGSQNTS
+193 SAIAIGTQNTS

-209 GRYFPNGED
+209 GRIFPNGED

-251 IPKGVF
+251 IPKGIF
-257 QEIELEEGQELEE
+257 EEIELEEGRELEE

-276 RVLYVSPSDDDLIF
+276 TVLYVSPSDDDHIF

-296 LVKSGDRGSS
+296 LLKSTDRGETWRS
-306 WKTLS
+306 LS
-311 NTFHRS
+311 DTFHRS
-317 DIKGLAIHPNNPNI
+317 DIKGLAIHPNNPDI
-331 IYVRIGLYTF
+331 IYARIGIYTF

-358 SKYCPGIY
+358 SKYCPGVY

-371 GESWKLLDEVTGD
+371 GENWKLLEEATGD

-398 EIYSVFGR
+398 EIYSVFSR
-406 ETFVSKDAGM
+406 ETFVSKDAGL
-416 SSDVFLDTKEHPI
+416 SSDEFLNTKEHPI

-439 FGESEAEVFMAGL
+439 FGESESEVFMAGL
-452 QGVYRTYDNGRTWI
+452 QGVYRTYDNGQTWI

-513 IKNWYGMQL
+513 IKSWYGMQL
-522 ATHPENPD
+522 ATHPEDAD
-530 TIFTTTNG
+530 TVFTTTSG
-538 GVYKSTNAGESWKL
+538 GVYKSTNAGESWRV

-559 DDEDVGGNCHYHGII
+559 DDEEAGGNCHYHGII
-574 VEKEAPF
+574 IEKEAPF

-591 YAKEGV
+591 YSKEDV

-602 ENSGDT
+602 EDNGES
-608 WKASDNGFVRD
+608 WRKSDDGFVRD

-626 IDPNNNNIFYATT
+626 IDPNNNNVFYATT

-656 KSTDRGNNWTQINN
+656 KSNDRGNSWTQINN
-670 GLDSLETNVLIVDPN
+670 GLDSLETNILTVDPN

-702 INGGDSW
+702 TDGGESW
-709 KKLNVSSLSK
+709 KKLTVSSLSK
-719 SFGVGDIV
+719 SFGVGDII
-727 VDPQNSDNIYI
+727 VDPQNSNNIYI

-747 ENRGVLGDFG
+747 ESRGVLGDFG
-757 IYKSTDGGT
+757 VYKSTDGGA
-766 TWEEFNSGLKH
+766 TWEEFNAGLNH
-777 LGVFSLEISEENRI
+777 LGVFSLELSEENRI

-802 WISLDD
+802 WISLDN

>member
-1 MIKIVIMSTK
+1 MIENTK
-11 FKPLL
+11 K
-16 LLLIVFL
+16 LIVFIFFL
-23 LIPACSDGE
+23 LILSACSSDD
-32 TSSPN
+32 SSGPT
-37 LVEISSEDDDEEE
+37 LVEISSDEEDGDYEEEDGDEEE
-50 SEDEEFENNEEEAE
+50 EGDEEEN
-64 DEEREFEYIAPV
+64 DDMDVTEFIPPE
-76 LPVLPDPPI
+76 LPDLPDPVL
-85 SSSEWNQVNGPFGG
+85 SSSKWNQVNGPFGG
-99 TITSIFKSP
+99 TITSIFKSS

-118 SGLSDSNLYLVDNK
+118 SGLSESNLYLVDSK
-132 EFTWELKKTI
+132 TFTWELKKTI
-142 SGNMGGVVVDASNS
+142 SGNMGGVVVNASNS

-174 ISKDG
+174 VSKDSG
-179 GETWDETEV
+179 KTWDEAKID
-188 GGGQY
+188 GSQY
-193 SAIAIGSQNTS
+193 SAIAIGSQDTS

-257 QEIELEEGQELEE
+257 KEIELEEGQELEE

-276 RVLYVSPSDDDLIF
+276 TVLYVSPSDDDHIF

-296 LVKSGDRGSS
+296 LLKSGDRGLS
-306 WKTLS
+306 WESLS
-311 NTFHRS
+311 DTFHRS

-371 GESWKLLDEVTGD
+371 GESWKLLEEVTGD

-406 ETFVSKDAGM
+406 ETFVSKDAGI

-452 QGVYRTYDNGRTWI
+452 QGVYRTYDNGKTWI
-466 ETNTGFVGSEVVDIV
+466 ETNTGFVGSEVVDLA

-492 YNLGIFKSIDG
+492 YNLGIFKSTDG
-503 GKNWGFASFG
+503 GKNWVFASFG

-522 ATHPENPD
+522 ATHPEDPD

-552 IGGSDLC
+552 IGSSELC
-559 DDEDVGGNCHYHGII
+559 DDEDVGGNCHYHGIV

-602 ENSGDT
+602 EDNGKSWRNSD
-608 WKASDNGFVRD
+608 DGFVRD

-626 IDPNNNNIFYATT
+626 IDPNNSNVFYATT

-656 KSTDRGNNWTQINN
+656 KSTDRGDNWTQINN
-670 GLDSLETNVLIVDPN
+670 GLNSLETNVLVVDPN

-702 INGGDSW
+702 TDGGESW
-709 KKLNVSSLSK
+709 KKLNVSSIPK
-719 SFGVGDIV
+719 SFGVGDII
-727 VDPQNSDNIYI
+727 VDPQNSNNIYI

-747 ENRGVLGDFG
+747 ESRGVLGDFG
-757 IYKSTDGGT
+757 VYKSSDGGT
-766 TWEEFNSGLKH
+766 TWEEFNVALNH
-777 LGVFSLEISEENRI
+777 LGVFSLELSEENRI

-802 WISLDD
+802 WIDLNN

>member
-1 MIKIVIMSTK
+1 MIENSKK
-11 FKPLL
+11 
-16 LLLIVFL
+16 LIVFILFL
-23 LIPACSDGE
+23 LILSGCSNDD
-32 TSSPN
+32 SSGPT
-37 LVEISSEDDDEEE
+37 LVEISSDEEDVDYEEEDSDEEE
-50 SEDEEFENNEEEAE
+50 DNDEEEN
-64 DEEREFEYIAPV
+64 DDMDITEFIPPE
-76 LPVLPDPPI
+76 LPDLPDPVL
-85 SSSEWNQVNGPFGG
+85 SSTKWNQVNGPFGG
-99 TITSIFKSP
+99 TITSIFKSS

-118 SGLSDSNLYLVDNK
+118 SGLSDSNLYLVDSK
-132 EFTWELKKTI
+132 TFVWELKKTI
-142 SGNMGGVVVDASNS
+142 SGNMGGVVVNASNS

-174 ISKDG
+174 VSKDG
-179 GETWDETEV
+179 GKTWDEAKID
-188 GGGQY
+188 GSQY
-193 SAIAIGSQNTS
+193 SAITIGSQNTS

-209 GRYFPNGED
+209 GRHFPYGED
-218 CEDEEGEDDCTP
+218 CEDEEDEDDCTP

-257 QEIELEEGQELEE
+257 KEIELEEGQELEE

-276 RVLYVSPSDDDLIF
+276 TVLYVSPSDDDQIF

-296 LVKSGDRGSS
+296 LLKSNDRGSS
-306 WKTLS
+306 WESLS
-311 NTFHRS
+311 DTFHRS
-317 DIKGLAIHPNNPNI
+317 DIKGLAIHPKNPNI
-331 IYVRIGLYTF
+331 IYARIGLYTF

-346 VDNDDPDYEESV
+346 VDNDDADYEESV

-371 GESWKLLDEVTGD
+371 GESWKLLEEVTGD

-406 ETFVSKDAGM
+406 ETFVSKDGGI

-439 FGESEAEVFMAGL
+439 FGESESEVFMAGL
-452 QGVYRTYDNGRTWI
+452 QGVYRTYDNGKTWI
-466 ETNTGFVGSEVVDIV
+466 ESNTGFVGSEVVDLV
-481 TALDGTMYATT
+481 TSLDGTMYATT
-492 YNLGIFKSIDG
+492 YNLGIFKSTDG
-503 GKNWGFASFG
+503 GKNWVFASFG

-522 ATHPENPD
+522 ATHPEDAD
-530 TIFTTTNG
+530 TLFTTTNG
-538 GVYKSTNAGESWKL
+538 GVYKSTNAGKSWEL

-559 DDEDVGGNCHYHGII
+559 DDEDAGGNCHYHGIV

-602 ENSGDT
+602 EDNGESWRNSD
-608 WKASDNGFVRD
+608 DGFVRD
-619 VHVSKLI
+619 VHVSKLV
-626 IDPNNNNIFYATT
+626 IDPNNNNVFYATT
-639 QGATEYT
+639 QGETEYT

-670 GLDSLETNVLIVDPN
+670 GLNSLETNVLAVDPN
-685 DSETL
+685 DSDVL
-690 YLGTDDDGVYKS
+690 YLGTDDDGIYKS
-702 INGGDSW
+702 INGGENW
-709 KKLNVSSLSK
+709 KKLIPTA
-719 SFGVGDIV
+719 SFGVGDII
-727 VDPQNSDNIYI
+727 VDPQNSNNVYM

-747 ENRGVLGDFG
+747 ESRGVLGDFG
-757 IYKSTDGGT
+757 VYKSTDGGT
-766 TWEEFNSGLKH
+766 TWEEFNSGLNH
-777 LGVFSLEISEENRI
+777 LGVFSLELSEENRI

-802 WISLDD
+802 WINLDG

>member
-1 MIKIVIMSTK
+1 MIENSKK
-11 FKPLL
+11 
-16 LLLIVFL
+16 LIVFILFL
-23 LIPACSDGE
+23 LILSGCSSDD
-32 TSSPN
+32 SSGPT
-37 LVEISSEDDDEEE
+37 LVEISSDEEDMDYEEEDGDEEE
-50 SEDEEFENNEEEAE
+50 DSDEEEN
-64 DEEREFEYIAPV
+64 DDMDITEFIPPE
-76 LPVLPDPPI
+76 LPDLPDPVL
-85 SSSEWNQVNGPFGG
+85 SSSKWNQVNGPFGG
-99 TITSIFKSP
+99 TITSIFKSS

-118 SGLSDSNLYLVDNK
+118 SGLSDSNLYLVDSK
-132 EFTWELKKTI
+132 TFVWELKKTI
-142 SGNMGGVVVDASNS
+142 SGNMGGVVVNASNS

-174 ISKDG
+174 VSKDG
-179 GETWDETEV
+179 GKTWDEAKID
-188 GGGQY
+188 GSQY
-193 SAIAIGSQNTS
+193 SAITIGSQNTS

-209 GRYFPNGED
+209 GRHFPNGED
-218 CEDEEGEDDCTP
+218 CEDEEDEDDCTP

-257 QEIELEEGQELEE
+257 KEIELEEGQELEE

-276 RVLYVSPSDDDLIF
+276 TVLYVSPSDDDRIF

-296 LVKSGDRGSS
+296 LLKSNNRGSS
-306 WKTLS
+306 WESLS
-311 NTFHRS
+311 DTFHRS

-331 IYVRIGLYTF
+331 IYARIGLYTF

-346 VDNDDPDYEESV
+346 VDNDDADYEESV

-371 GESWKLLDEVTGD
+371 GESWKLLEEVTGD

-406 ETFVSKDAGM
+406 ETFVSKDGGI

-439 FGESEAEVFMAGL
+439 FGESESEVFMAGL
-452 QGVYRTYDNGRTWI
+452 QGVYRTYDNGKTWI
-466 ETNTGFVGSEVVDIV
+466 ESNTGFVGSEVVDLV
-481 TALDGTMYATT
+481 TSLDGTMYATT
-492 YNLGIFKSIDG
+492 YNLGIFKSTDG
-503 GKNWGFASFG
+503 GKNWVFASFG

-522 ATHPENPD
+522 ATHPEDAD
-530 TIFTTTNG
+530 TLFTTTNG
-538 GVYKSTNAGESWKL
+538 GVYKSTNAGKSWEL

-559 DDEDVGGNCHYHGII
+559 DDEDAGGNCHYHGIV

-602 ENSGDT
+602 EDNGESWRNSD
-608 WKASDNGFVRD
+608 DGFVRD
-619 VHVSKLI
+619 VHVSKLV

-639 QGATEYT
+639 QGETEYT

-670 GLDSLETNVLIVDPN
+670 GLNSLETNVLAVDPN
-685 DSETL
+685 DSDVL
-690 YLGTDDDGVYKS
+690 YLGTDDDGIYKS
-702 INGGDSW
+702 INGGENW
-709 KKLNVSSLSK
+709 KKLIPTA
-719 SFGVGDIV
+719 SFGVGDII
-727 VDPQNSDNIYI
+727 VDPQNSNNVYM

-747 ENRGVLGDFG
+747 ESRGVLGDFG
-757 IYKSTDGGT
+757 VYKSTDGGT
-766 TWEEFNSGLKH
+766 TWEEFNSGLNH
-777 LGVFSLEISEENRI
+777 LGVFSLELSEENRI

-802 WISLDD
+802 WINLDG

>member
-1 MIKIVIMSTK
+1 MLKISNK
-11 FKPLL
+11 
-16 LLLIVFL
+16 LIVLFL
-23 LIPACSDGE
+23 FFLVVSACS
-32 TSSPN
+32 SSDSSGPT
-37 LVEISSEDDDEEE
+37 LVEISSDEE
-50 SEDEEFENNEEEAE
+50 SEDFEEENNDDEEGSDEEETDNEVEEFIPPE
-64 DEEREFEYIAPV
+64 
-76 LPVLPDPPI
+76 LPDLPDPVL
-85 SSSEWNQVNGPFGG
+85 SSTKWNQVNGPFGG
-99 TITSIFKSP
+99 TITSIFKSS

-118 SGLSDSNLYLVDNK
+118 SGLSDSNLYLVDSK
-132 EFTWELKKTI
+132 TFVWELKKTI
-142 SGNMGGVVVDASNS
+142 SGNMGGVVVNTSNS

-174 ISKDG
+174 VSKDG
-179 GETWDETEV
+179 GKTWDEAKID
-188 GGGQY
+188 GSQY
-193 SAIAIGSQNTS
+193 SAITIGSQNTS

-209 GRYFPNGED
+209 GRHFPNGED
-218 CEDEEGEDDCTP
+218 CEDEEDEDDCTP

-257 QEIELEEGQELEE
+257 KEIELEEGQELEE

-276 RVLYVSPSDDDLIF
+276 TVLYVSPSDDDQIF

-296 LVKSGDRGSS
+296 LLKSNDRGSS
-306 WKTLS
+306 WESLS
-311 NTFHRS
+311 DTFHRS

-331 IYVRIGLYTF
+331 IYARIGLYTF

-346 VDNDDPDYEESV
+346 VDNDDADYEESV

-371 GESWKLLDEVTGD
+371 GESWKLLEEVTGD

-406 ETFVSKDAGM
+406 ETFVSKDGGI

-439 FGESEAEVFMAGL
+439 FGESESEVFMAGL
-452 QGVYRTYDNGRTWI
+452 QGVYRTYDNGKTWI
-466 ETNTGFVGSEVVDIV
+466 ESNTGFVGSEVVDLV
-481 TALDGTMYATT
+481 TSLDGTMYATT
-492 YNLGIFKSIDG
+492 YNLGIFKSTDG
-503 GKNWGFASFG
+503 GKNWVFASFG

-522 ATHPENPD
+522 ATHPEDAD
-530 TIFTTTNG
+530 TLFTTTNG
-538 GVYKSTNAGESWKL
+538 GVYKSTNAGKSWEL

-559 DDEDVGGNCHYHGII
+559 DDEDAGGNCHYHGIV

-602 ENSGDT
+602 EDNGESWRNSD
-608 WKASDNGFVRD
+608 DGFVRD
-619 VHVSKLI
+619 VHVSKLV
-626 IDPNNNNIFYATT
+626 IDPNNNNVFYATT
-639 QGATEYT
+639 QGETEYT

-656 KSTDRGNNWTQINN
+656 KSTDRGNNWTRINN
-670 GLDSLETNVLIVDPN
+670 GLNSLETNVLAVDPN
-685 DSETL
+685 DSDVL
-690 YLGTDDDGVYKS
+690 YLGTDDDGIYKS
-702 INGGDSW
+702 INGGENW
-709 KKLNVSSLSK
+709 KKLIPTA
-719 SFGVGDIV
+719 SFGVGDII
-727 VDPQNSDNIYI
+727 VDPQNSNNVYM

-747 ENRGVLGDFG
+747 ESRGVLGDFG
-757 IYKSTDGGT
+757 VYKSTDGGT
-766 TWEEFNSGLKH
+766 TWEEFNSGLNH
-777 LGVFSLEISEENRI
+777 LGVFSLELSEENRI

-802 WISLDD
+802 WINLDG

>member
-1 MIKIVIMSTK
+1 MIENSKK
-11 FKPLL
+11 
-16 LLLIVFL
+16 LIVFILFL
-23 LIPACSDGE
+23 LILSGCSSDD
-32 TSSPN
+32 SSGPT
-37 LVEISSEDDDEEE
+37 LVEISSDEEDVDYEEEDGDEEE
-50 SEDEEFENNEEEAE
+50 DSDEEEN
-64 DEEREFEYIAPV
+64 DDMDITEFIPPE
-76 LPVLPDPPI
+76 LPDLPDPVL
-85 SSSEWNQVNGPFGG
+85 SSSKWNQVNGPFGG
-99 TITSIFKSP
+99 TITSIFKSS

-118 SGLSDSNLYLVDNK
+118 SGLSDSNLYLVDSK
-132 EFTWELKKTI
+132 TFIWELKKTI
-142 SGNMGGVVVDASNS
+142 SGNMGGVVVNASNS

-174 ISKDG
+174 VSKDG
-179 GETWDETEV
+179 GKTWDEAKID
-188 GGGQY
+188 GSQY
-193 SAIAIGSQNTS
+193 SAITIGSQNTS

-209 GRYFPNGED
+209 GRHFPNGED
-218 CEDEEGEDDCTP
+218 CEDEEDEDDCTP

-257 QEIELEEGQELEE
+257 KEIELEEGQELEE

-276 RVLYVSPSDDDLIF
+276 TVLYVSPSDDDRIF

-296 LVKSGDRGSS
+296 LLKSNDRGSS
-306 WKTLS
+306 WESLS
-311 NTFHRS
+311 DTFHRS

-331 IYVRIGLYTF
+331 IYARIGLYTF

-346 VDNDDPDYEESV
+346 VDNDDADYEESV

-371 GESWKLLDEVTGD
+371 GESWKLLEEVTGD

-406 ETFVSKDAGM
+406 ETFVSKDGGI

-439 FGESEAEVFMAGL
+439 FGESESEVFMAGL
-452 QGVYRTYDNGRTWI
+452 QGVYRTYDNGKTWI
-466 ETNTGFVGSEVVDIV
+466 ESNTGFVGSEVVDLV
-481 TALDGTMYATT
+481 TSLDGTMYATT
-492 YNLGIFKSIDG
+492 YNLGIFKSTDG
-503 GKNWGFASFG
+503 GKNWVFASFG

-522 ATHPENPD
+522 ATHPEDAD
-530 TIFTTTNG
+530 TLFTTTNG
-538 GVYKSTNAGESWKL
+538 GVYKSTNAGKSWEL

-559 DDEDVGGNCHYHGII
+559 DDEDAGGNCHYHGIV

-602 ENSGDT
+602 EDNGESWRNSD
-608 WKASDNGFVRD
+608 DGFVRD
-619 VHVSKLI
+619 VHVSKLV
-626 IDPNNNNIFYATT
+626 IDPNNNNVFYATT
-639 QGATEYT
+639 QGETEYT

-670 GLDSLETNVLIVDPN
+670 GLNSLETNVLAVDPN
-685 DSETL
+685 DSDVL
-690 YLGTDDDGVYKS
+690 YLGTDDDGIYKS
-702 INGGDSW
+702 INGGENW
-709 KKLNVSSLSK
+709 EKLIPSA

-727 VDPQNSDNIYI
+727 VDPQNSDNVYM

-747 ENRGVLGDFG
+747 ESRGVLGDFG
-757 IYKSTDGGT
+757 VYKSTDGGT
-766 TWEEFNSGLKH
+766 TWEEFNSGLNH
-777 LGVFSLEISEENRI
+777 LGVFSLELSEENRI

-802 WISLDD
+802 WINLDG

>member
-1 MIKIVIMSTK
+1 MIKNRNKLFIL
-11 FKPLL
+11 FLFF
-16 LLLIVFL
+16 LI
-23 LIPACSDGE
+23 ISACSSNDS
-32 TSSPN
+32 SSPA
-37 LVEISSEDDDEEE
+37 LVEISSDEEDLDNEKAQEENDDEEGSGE
-50 SEDEEFENNEEEAE
+50 EEKNTDEETT
-64 DEEREFEYIAPV
+64 EFIPPK
-76 LPVLPDPPI
+76 LPDLPDPAL
-85 SSSEWNQVNGPFGG
+85 SSSGWNQVNGPFGG
-99 TITSIFKSP
+99 TITSIFKSS

-118 SGLSDSNLYLVDNK
+118 SGLSDSNLYLVDSKN
-132 EFTWELKKTI
+132 FIWELKKTI
-142 SGNMGGVVVDASNS
+142 SGNMGGVVVNASNP

-174 ISKDG
+174 VSKDG
-179 GETWDETEV
+179 GKTWDETEIN
-188 GGGQY
+188 GSQY

-204 TLYVA
+204 ALYVA

-243 TSWIKSSS
+243 ASWTKSSF

-257 QEIELEEGQELEE
+257 KEIELEEGQELEE

-276 RVLYVSPSDDDLIF
+276 TVLYVSPSDDDHIF

-296 LVKSGDRGSS
+296 LLKSNDRGLS
-306 WKTLS
+306 WESLS
-311 NTFHRS
+311 DNFHRS

-371 GESWKLLDEVTGD
+371 GESWKLLEEVTGD

-406 ETFVSKDAGM
+406 ETFVSKDAGI
-416 SSDVFLDTKEHPI
+416 SSDVFLDTKEHPV

-452 QGVYRTYDNGRTWI
+452 QGVYRTYDNGKTWV
-466 ETNTGFVGSEVVDIV
+466 ETNTGFVGSEVVDLA

-492 YNLGIFKSIDG
+492 YNLGIFKSTDG
-503 GKNWGFASFG
+503 GKNWVFASFG

-522 ATHPENPD
+522 ATHPEDPD

-552 IGGSDLC
+552 IGSSELC

-591 YAKEGV
+591 YAKKGV

-602 ENSGDT
+602 ENNGES
-608 WKASDNGFVRD
+608 WRNSDDGFVRD

-626 IDPNNNNIFYATT
+626 IDPNNSNIFYATT

-670 GLDSLETNVLIVDPN
+670 GLSSLETNVLVVDPN

-690 YLGTDDDGVYKS
+690 YLGTDDDGIYKS
-702 INGGDSW
+702 KNGGENW
-709 KKLNVSSLSK
+709 EKLIPSA
-719 SFGVGDIV
+719 SFGVGDII
-727 VDPQNSDNIYI
+727 VDPQNSNNIYM

-747 ENRGVLGDFG
+747 ESRGVLGDFG
-757 IYKSTDGGT
+757 VYKSTDGGT
-766 TWEEFNSGLKH
+766 TWAEFNSGLNH
-777 LGVFSLEISEENRI
+777 LGVFSLELSEENRI

-802 WISLDD
+802 WISLDG

>member
-1 MIKIVIMSTK
+1 MIKNSNKLI
-11 FKPLL
+11 
-16 LLLIVFL
+16 LLILFFL
-23 LIPACSDGE
+23 IVSACSSND
-32 TSSPN
+32 SSGPE
-37 LVEISSEDDDEEE
+37 LIEISSDEEG
-50 SEDEEFENNEEEAE
+50 EEENDNEEGEEENDNEEGEEENDNEEALNFIPPE
-64 DEEREFEYIAPV
+64 
-76 LPVLPDPPI
+76 LPDLPDPAL
-85 SSSEWNQVNGPFGG
+85 SSSRWNQVNGPFGG
-99 TITSIFKSP
+99 TITSIFKSS

-142 SGNMGGVVVDASNS
+142 SGNMGGVVVDVSNS

-193 SAIAIGSQNTS
+193 SAIAIGTQNTS

-209 GRYFPNGED
+209 GRIFPNGED

-251 IPKGVF
+251 IPKGIF
-257 QEIELEEGQELEE
+257 EEIELEEGRELEE

-276 RVLYVSPSDDDLIF
+276 TVLYVSPSDDDHIF

-296 LVKSGDRGSS
+296 LLKSTDRGETWRS
-306 WKTLS
+306 LS
-311 NTFHRS
+311 DTFHRS
-317 DIKGLAIHPNNPNI
+317 DIKGLAIHPNNPDI
-331 IYVRIGLYTF
+331 IYARIGIYTF

-358 SKYCPGIY
+358 SKYCPGVY

-371 GESWKLLDEVTGD
+371 GENWKLLEEATGD

-398 EIYSVFGR
+398 EIYSVFSR
-406 ETFVSKDAGM
+406 ETFVSKDAGL
-416 SSDVFLDTKEHPI
+416 SSDEFLNTKEHPI

-439 FGESEAEVFMAGL
+439 FGESESEVFMAGL
-452 QGVYRTYDNGRTWI
+452 QGVYRTYDNGQTWI

-513 IKNWYGMQL
+513 IKSWYGMQL
-522 ATHPENPD
+522 ATHPEDAD
-530 TIFTTTNG
+530 TVFTTTSG
-538 GVYKSTNAGESWKL
+538 GVYKSTNAGESWRV

-559 DDEDVGGNCHYHGII
+559 DDEEAGGNCHYHGII
-574 VEKEAPF
+574 IEKEAPF

-591 YAKEGV
+591 YSKEDV

-602 ENSGDT
+602 EDNGES
-608 WKASDNGFVRD
+608 WRKSDDGFVRD

-626 IDPNNNNIFYATT
+626 IDPNNNNVFYATT

-656 KSTDRGNNWTQINN
+656 KSNDRGNSWTQINN
-670 GLDSLETNVLIVDPN
+670 GLDSLETNILTVDPT

-702 INGGDSW
+702 TDGGESW
-709 KKLNVSSLSK
+709 KKLTVSSLSK
-719 SFGVGDIV
+719 SFGVGDII
-727 VDPQNSDNIYI
+727 VDPQNSSNIYI

-747 ENRGVLGDFG
+747 ESRGVLGDFG
-757 IYKSTDGGT
+757 VYKSTDGGA
-766 TWEEFNSGLKH
+766 TWEEFNVGLNH
-777 LGVFSLEISEENRI
+777 LGVFSLELSEENRI

-802 WISLDD
+802 WISLDN

>member
-1 MIKIVIMSTK
+1 MIENSKK
-11 FKPLL
+11 
-16 LLLIVFL
+16 LIVFILFL
-23 LIPACSDGE
+23 LILSGCSSDD
-32 TSSPN
+32 SSGPT
-37 LVEISSEDDDEEE
+37 LVEISSDEEDMDYEEEDGDEEE
-50 SEDEEFENNEEEAE
+50 DSDEEEN
-64 DEEREFEYIAPV
+64 DDMDITEFIPPE
-76 LPVLPDPPI
+76 LPDLPDPVL
-85 SSSEWNQVNGPFGG
+85 SSSKWNQVNGPFGG
-99 TITSIFKSP
+99 TITSIFKSS

-118 SGLSDSNLYLVDNK
+118 SGLSDSNLYLVDSK
-132 EFTWELKKTI
+132 TFVWELKKTI
-142 SGNMGGVVVDASNS
+142 SGNMGGVVVNASNS

-174 ISKDG
+174 VSKDG
-179 GETWDETEV
+179 GKTWDEAKID
-188 GGGQY
+188 GSQY
-193 SAIAIGSQNTS
+193 SAITIGSQNTS

-209 GRYFPNGED
+209 GRHFPNGED
-218 CEDEEGEDDCTP
+218 CEDEEDEDDCTP

-257 QEIELEEGQELEE
+257 KEIELEEGQELEE

-276 RVLYVSPSDDDLIF
+276 TVLYVSPSDDDQIF

-296 LVKSGDRGSS
+296 LLKSNDRGSS
-306 WKTLS
+306 WESLS
-311 NTFHRS
+311 DTFHRS

-331 IYVRIGLYTF
+331 IYARIGLYTF

-346 VDNDDPDYEESV
+346 VDNDDADYEESV

-371 GESWKLLDEVTGD
+371 GESWKLLEEVTGD

-406 ETFVSKDAGM
+406 ETFVSKDGGI

-439 FGESEAEVFMAGL
+439 FGESESEVFMAGL
-452 QGVYRTYDNGRTWI
+452 QGVYRTYDNGKTWI
-466 ETNTGFVGSEVVDIV
+466 ESNTGFVGSEVVDLV
-481 TALDGTMYATT
+481 TSLDGTMYATT
-492 YNLGIFKSIDG
+492 YNLGIFKSTDG
-503 GKNWGFASFG
+503 GKNWVFASFG

-522 ATHPENPD
+522 ATHPEDAD
-530 TIFTTTNG
+530 TLFTTTNG

-552 IGGSDLC
+552 IGDSDLC
-559 DDEDVGGNCHYHGII
+559 DDEDAGGNCHYHGIV

-602 ENSGDT
+602 EDNGESWRNSD
-608 WKASDNGFVRD
+608 DGFVRD
-619 VHVSKLI
+619 VHVSKLV

-639 QGATEYT
+639 QGETEYT

-670 GLDSLETNVLIVDPN
+670 GLSSLETNVLAVDPN
-685 DSETL
+685 DSDVL
-690 YLGTDDDGVYKS
+690 YLGTDDDGIYKS
-702 INGGDSW
+702 INGGENW
-709 KKLNVSSLSK
+709 KKLIPTA
-719 SFGVGDIV
+719 SFGVGDII
-727 VDPQNSDNIYI
+727 VDPQNSNNVYM

-747 ENRGVLGDFG
+747 ESRGVLGDFG
-757 IYKSTDGGT
+757 VYKSTDGGT
-766 TWEEFNSGLKH
+766 TWEEFNSGLNH
-777 LGVFSLEISEENRI
+777 LGVFSLELSEENRI

-802 WISLDD
+802 WINLDG

>member
-1 MIKIVIMSTK
+1 MIENSKK
-11 FKPLL
+11 
-16 LLLIVFL
+16 LIVFILFL
-23 LIPACSDGE
+23 LTISACSGDD
-32 TSSPN
+32 SSGPS
-37 LVEISSEDDDEEE
+37 LVEISSDTEDVDYEEEDGDDQEDSDEEE
-50 SEDEEFENNEEEAE
+50 NNDIDITEFIPPE
-64 DEEREFEYIAPV
+64 
-76 LPVLPDPPI
+76 LPDLPDPVL
-85 SSSEWNQVNGPFGG
+85 SSSKWNQVNGPFGG
-99 TITSIFKSP
+99 TITSIFKSS

-118 SGLSDSNLYLVDNK
+118 SGLSDSNLYLVNSK
-132 EFTWELKKTI
+132 TFIWELKKTI
-142 SGNMGGVVVDASNS
+142 SGNMGGVVVNASNS

-174 ISKDG
+174 VSKDG
-179 GETWDETEV
+179 GKTWDEAKID
-188 GGGQY
+188 GSQY
-193 SAIAIGSQNTS
+193 SAIAVGSQNTS

-209 GRYFPNGED
+209 GRHFPYGED
-218 CEDEEGEDDCTP
+218 CEDEEDEDDCTP

-257 QEIELEEGQELEE
+257 KEIELEEGQELEE

-276 RVLYVSPSDDDLIF
+276 TVLYVSPSDDDQIF

-296 LVKSGDRGSS
+296 LLKSNDRGSS
-306 WKTLS
+306 WESLS
-311 NTFHRS
+311 DTFHRS
-317 DIKGLAIHPNNPNI
+317 DIKGLAIHPSNPNI
-331 IYVRIGLYTF
+331 IYARIGLYTF

-346 VDNDDPDYEESV
+346 VDNDDADYEESV

-371 GESWKLLDEVTGD
+371 GESWKLLEEVTGD

-406 ETFVSKDAGM
+406 ETFVSKDGGI

-439 FGESEAEVFMAGL
+439 FGESESEVFMAGL
-452 QGVYRTYDNGRTWI
+452 QGIYRTYDNGKTWI
-466 ETNTGFVGSEVVDIV
+466 ESNTGFVGSEVVDLV
-481 TALDGTMYATT
+481 TSLDGTMYATT
-492 YNLGIFKSIDG
+492 YNLGIFKSTDG
-503 GKNWGFASFG
+503 GKNWVFASFG

-522 ATHPENPD
+522 ATHPEDAD
-530 TIFTTTNG
+530 TLFTTTNG
-538 GVYKSTNAGESWKL
+538 GVYKSTNAGKSWEL

-559 DDEDVGGNCHYHGII
+559 DDEDAGGNCHYHGIV

-602 ENSGDT
+602 E
-608 WKASDNGFVRD
+608 DNGESWRNSDDGFIRD
-619 VHVSKLI
+619 VHVSKLV
-626 IDPNNNNIFYATT
+626 IDPNNNNVFYATT
-639 QGATEYT
+639 QGETEYT

-670 GLDSLETNVLIVDPN
+670 GLNSLETNVLAVDPN
-685 DSETL
+685 DSDVL
-690 YLGTDDDGVYKS
+690 YLGTDDDGIYKS
-702 INGGDSW
+702 INGGENW
-709 KKLNVSSLSK
+709 KKLIPTA
-719 SFGVGDIV
+719 SFGVGDII
-727 VDPQNSDNIYI
+727 VDPQNSNNVYM

-747 ENRGVLGDFG
+747 ESRGVLGDFG
-757 IYKSTDGGT
+757 VYKSTDGGT
-766 TWEEFNSGLKH
+766 TWEEFNSGLNH
-777 LGVFSLEISEENRI
+777 LGVFSLELSEENRI

-802 WISLDD
+802 WINLDG

>member
-1 MIKIVIMSTK
+1 MIKNSNKLI
-11 FKPLL
+11 
-16 LLLIVFL
+16 LLILFFL
-23 LIPACSDGE
+23 IVSACSSND
-32 TSSPN
+32 SSGPE
-37 LVEISSEDDDEEE
+37 LIEISSDEEG
-50 SEDEEFENNEEEAE
+50 EEENDNEEGEEENDNEEGEEENDNEEALNFIPPE
-64 DEEREFEYIAPV
+64 
-76 LPVLPDPPI
+76 LPDLPDPAL
-85 SSSEWNQVNGPFGG
+85 SSSRWNQVNGPFGG
-99 TITSIFKSP
+99 TITSIFKSSN
-108 DGYWVTTTDN
+108 GYWVTTTDN

-142 SGNMGGVVVDASNS
+142 SGNMGGVVVDVSNS

-193 SAIAIGSQNTS
+193 SAIAIGTQNTS

-209 GRYFPNGED
+209 GRIFPNGED

-251 IPKGVF
+251 IPKGIF
-257 QEIELEEGQELEE
+257 EEIELEEGRELEE

-276 RVLYVSPSDDDLIF
+276 TVLYVSPSDDDHIF

-296 LVKSGDRGSS
+296 LLKSTDRGETWRS
-306 WKTLS
+306 LS
-311 NTFHRS
+311 DTFHRS
-317 DIKGLAIHPNNPNI
+317 DIKGLAIHPNNPDI
-331 IYVRIGLYTF
+331 IYARIGIYTF

-358 SKYCPGIY
+358 SKYCPGVY

-371 GESWKLLDEVTGD
+371 GENWKLLEEATGD

-398 EIYSVFGR
+398 EIYSVFSR
-406 ETFVSKDAGM
+406 ETFVSKDAGL
-416 SSDVFLDTKEHPI
+416 SSDEFLNTKEHPI

-439 FGESEAEVFMAGL
+439 FGESESEVFMAGL
-452 QGVYRTYDNGRTWI
+452 QGVYRTYDNGQTWI

-513 IKNWYGMQL
+513 IKSWYGMQL
-522 ATHPENPD
+522 ATHPEDAD
-530 TIFTTTNG
+530 TVFTTTSG
-538 GVYKSTNAGESWKL
+538 GVYKSTNAGESWRV

-559 DDEDVGGNCHYHGII
+559 DDEEAGGNCHYHGII
-574 VEKEAPF
+574 IEKEAPF

-591 YAKEGV
+591 YSKEDV

-602 ENSGDT
+602 EDNGESWRNSD
-608 WKASDNGFVRD
+608 DGFVRD

-626 IDPNNNNIFYATT
+626 IDPNNNNVFYATT

-656 KSTDRGNNWTQINN
+656 KSTDRGNSWTQINN
-670 GLDSLETNVLIVDPN
+670 GLDSLETNILTVDPN

-702 INGGDSW
+702 TDGGESW
-709 KKLNVSSLSK
+709 KKLTVSSLSK
-719 SFGVGDIV
+719 SFGVGDII
-727 VDPQNSDNIYI
+727 VDPQNSNNIYI

-747 ENRGVLGDFG
+747 ESRGVLGDFG
-757 IYKSTDGGT
+757 VYKSTDGGA
-766 TWEEFNSGLKH
+766 TWEEFNAGLNH
-777 LGVFSLEISEENRI
+777 LGVFSLELSEENRI

-802 WISLDD
+802 WISLDN

>member
-1 MIKIVIMSTK
+1 MIENSKK
-11 FKPLL
+11 
-16 LLLIVFL
+16 LIVFILFL
-23 LIPACSDGE
+23 LILSGCSSDD
-32 TSSPN
+32 SSGPT
-37 LVEISSEDDDEEE
+37 LVEISSDEEDVDYEEEHSDEEE
-50 SEDEEFENNEEEAE
+50 DSDEEEN
-64 DEEREFEYIAPV
+64 DDMDITEFIPPE
-76 LPVLPDPPI
+76 LPDLPDPVL
-85 SSSEWNQVNGPFGG
+85 SSSKWNQVNGPFGG
-99 TITSIFKSP
+99 TITSIFKSS

-118 SGLSDSNLYLVDNK
+118 SGLSDSNLYLVNSK
-132 EFTWELKKTI
+132 TFVWELKKTI
-142 SGNMGGVVVDASNS
+142 SGNMGGVVVNASNS

-174 ISKDG
+174 VSKDG
-179 GETWDETEV
+179 GKTWDEAKID
-188 GGGQY
+188 GSQY
-193 SAIAIGSQNTS
+193 SAITIGSQNTS

-209 GRYFPNGED
+209 GRHFPNGED
-218 CEDEEGEDDCTP
+218 CEDEEDEDDCTP

-257 QEIELEEGQELEE
+257 KEIELEEGQELEE

-276 RVLYVSPSDDDLIF
+276 TVLYVSPSDDDQIF

-296 LVKSGDRGSS
+296 LLKSNDRGSS
-306 WKTLS
+306 WESLS
-311 NTFHRS
+311 DTFHRS

-331 IYVRIGLYTF
+331 IYARIGLYTF

-346 VDNDDPDYEESV
+346 VDNDDADYEESV

-371 GESWKLLDEVTGD
+371 GESWKLLEEVTGD

-406 ETFVSKDAGM
+406 ETFVSKDGGI

-439 FGESEAEVFMAGL
+439 FGESESEVFMAGL
-452 QGVYRTYDNGRTWI
+452 QGVYRTYDNGKTWI
-466 ETNTGFVGSEVVDIV
+466 ESNTGFVGSEVVDLV
-481 TALDGTMYATT
+481 TSLDGTMYATT
-492 YNLGIFKSIDG
+492 YNLGIFKSTDG
-503 GKNWGFASFG
+503 GKNWVFASFG

-522 ATHPENPD
+522 ATHPEDAD
-530 TIFTTTNG
+530 TLFTTTNG
-538 GVYKSTNAGESWKL
+538 GVYKSTNAGKSWEL

-559 DDEDVGGNCHYHGII
+559 DDEDAGGNCHYHGIV

-602 ENSGDT
+602 EDNGESWRNSD
-608 WKASDNGFVRD
+608 DGFVRD
-619 VHVSKLI
+619 VHVSKLV
-626 IDPNNNNIFYATT
+626 IDPNNNNVFYATT
-639 QGATEYT
+639 QGETEYT

-670 GLDSLETNVLIVDPN
+670 GLNSLETNVLAVDPN
-685 DSETL
+685 DSDVL
-690 YLGTDDDGVYKS
+690 YLGTDDDGIYKS
-702 INGGDSW
+702 INGGENW
-709 KKLNVSSLSK
+709 KKLIPTA
-719 SFGVGDIV
+719 SFGVGDII
-727 VDPQNSDNIYI
+727 VDPQNSNNVYM

-747 ENRGVLGDFG
+747 ESRGVLGDFG
-757 IYKSTDGGT
+757 VYKSTDGGT
-766 TWEEFNSGLKH
+766 TWEEFNSGLNH
-777 LGVFSLEISEENRI
+777 LGVFSLELSEENRI

-802 WISLDD
+802 WINLDG

>member
-1 MIKIVIMSTK
+1 MIENSKK
-11 FKPLL
+11 
-16 LLLIVFL
+16 LIVFILFL
-23 LIPACSDGE
+23 LILSGCSSDD
-32 TSSPN
+32 SSGPT
-37 LVEISSEDDDEEE
+37 LVEISSDEEDVDYEEEDSDEEE
-50 SEDEEFENNEEEAE
+50 DNDEEEN
-64 DEEREFEYIAPV
+64 DDIDITEFIPPE
-76 LPVLPDPPI
+76 LPDLPDPVL
-85 SSSEWNQVNGPFGG
+85 SSTKWNQVNGPFGG
-99 TITSIFKSP
+99 TITSIFKSS

-118 SGLSDSNLYLVDNK
+118 SGLSDSNLYLVDSK
-132 EFTWELKKTI
+132 TFVWELKKTI
-142 SGNMGGVVVDASNS
+142 SGNMGGVVVNASNS

-174 ISKDG
+174 VSKDG
-179 GETWDETEV
+179 GKTWDEAKID
-188 GGGQY
+188 GSQY
-193 SAIAIGSQNTS
+193 SAITIGSQNTS

-209 GRYFPNGED
+209 GRHFPNGED
-218 CEDEEGEDDCTP
+218 CEDEEDEDDCTP

-257 QEIELEEGQELEE
+257 KEIELEEGQELEE

-276 RVLYVSPSDDDLIF
+276 TVLYVSPSDDDRIF

-296 LVKSGDRGSS
+296 LLKSNDRGSS
-306 WKTLS
+306 WESLS
-311 NTFHRS
+311 DTFHRS

-331 IYVRIGLYTF
+331 IYARIGLYTF

-346 VDNDDPDYEESV
+346 VDNDDADYEESV

-371 GESWKLLDEVTGD
+371 GESWKLLEEVTGD

-406 ETFVSKDAGM
+406 ETFVSKDGGI

-439 FGESEAEVFMAGL
+439 FGESESEVFMAGL
-452 QGVYRTYDNGRTWI
+452 QGVYRTYDNGKTWI
-466 ETNTGFVGSEVVDIV
+466 ESNTGFVGSEVVDLV
-481 TALDGTMYATT
+481 TSLDGTMYATT
-492 YNLGIFKSIDG
+492 YNLGIFKSTDG
-503 GKNWGFASFG
+503 GKNWVFASFG

-522 ATHPENPD
+522 ATHPEDAD
-530 TIFTTTNG
+530 TLFTTTNG
-538 GVYKSTNAGESWKL
+538 GVYKSTNAGKSWEL

-559 DDEDVGGNCHYHGII
+559 DDEDAGGNCHYHGIV

-602 ENSGDT
+602 EDNGESWRNSD
-608 WKASDNGFVRD
+608 DGFVRD
-619 VHVSKLI
+619 VHVSKLV
-626 IDPNNNNIFYATT
+626 IDPNNNNVFYATT
-639 QGATEYT
+639 QGETEYT

-670 GLDSLETNVLIVDPN
+670 GLNSLETNVLAVDPN
-685 DSETL
+685 DSDVL
-690 YLGTDDDGVYKS
+690 YLGTDDDGIYKS
-702 INGGDSW
+702 INGGENW
-709 KKLNVSSLSK
+709 KKLIPTA
-719 SFGVGDIV
+719 SFGVGDII
-727 VDPQNSDNIYI
+727 VDPQNSNNVYM

-747 ENRGVLGDFG
+747 ESRGVLGDFG
-757 IYKSTDGGT
+757 VYKSTDGGT
-766 TWEEFNSGLKH
+766 TWEEFNSGLNH
-777 LGVFSLEISEENRI
+777 LGVFSLELSEENRI

-802 WISLDD
+802 WINLDG

>member
-1 MIKIVIMSTK
+1 MIKNSNKLI
-11 FKPLL
+11 
-16 LLLIVFL
+16 LLILFFL
-23 LIPACSDGE
+23 IVSACSSND
-32 TSSPN
+32 SSGPE
-37 LVEISSEDDDEEE
+37 LIEISSDEEG
-50 SEDEEFENNEEEAE
+50 EEENDNEEGEEENDNEEGEEENDNEEALNFIPPE
-64 DEEREFEYIAPV
+64 
-76 LPVLPDPPI
+76 LPDLPDPAL
-85 SSSEWNQVNGPFGG
+85 SSSRWNQVNGPFGG
-99 TITSIFKSP
+99 TITSIFKSS

-142 SGNMGGVVVDASNS
+142 SGNMGGVVVDVSNS

-193 SAIAIGSQNTS
+193 SAIAIGAQNTS

-209 GRYFPNGED
+209 GRIFPNGED

-251 IPKGVF
+251 IPKGIF
-257 QEIELEEGQELEE
+257 EEIELEEGRELEE

-276 RVLYVSPSDDDLIF
+276 TVLYVSPSDDDHIF

-296 LVKSGDRGSS
+296 LLKSTDRG
-306 WKTLS
+306 KTWRSLS
-311 NTFHRS
+311 DTFHRS
-317 DIKGLAIHPNNPNI
+317 DIKGLAIHPNNPDI
-331 IYVRIGLYTF
+331 IYARIGIYTF

-358 SKYCPGIY
+358 SKYCPGVY

-371 GESWKLLDEVTGD
+371 GENWKLLEEATGD

-398 EIYSVFGR
+398 EIYSVFSR
-406 ETFVSKDAGM
+406 ETFVSKDAGL
-416 SSDVFLDTKEHPI
+416 SSDEFLNTKEHPI

-439 FGESEAEVFMAGL
+439 FGESESEVFMAGL
-452 QGVYRTYDNGRTWI
+452 QGVYRTYDNGQTWI

-513 IKNWYGMQL
+513 IKSWYGMQL
-522 ATHPENPD
+522 ATHPEDAD
-530 TIFTTTNG
+530 TVFTTTSG
-538 GVYKSTNAGESWKL
+538 GVYKSTNAGESWRV

-559 DDEDVGGNCHYHGII
+559 DDEEAGGNCHYHGII
-574 VEKEAPF
+574 IEKEAPF

-591 YAKEGV
+591 YSKEDV

-602 ENSGDT
+602 EDNGES
-608 WKASDNGFVRD
+608 WRKSDDGFVRD

-626 IDPNNNNIFYATT
+626 IDPNNNNVFYATT

-656 KSTDRGNNWTQINN
+656 KSNDRGNSWTQINN
-670 GLDSLETNVLIVDPN
+670 GLDSLETNILTVDPN

-702 INGGDSW
+702 TDGGESW
-709 KKLNVSSLSK
+709 KKLTVSSLSK
-719 SFGVGDIV
+719 SFGVGDII
-727 VDPQNSDNIYI
+727 VDPQNSNNIYI

-747 ENRGVLGDFG
+747 ESRGVLGDFG
-757 IYKSTDGGT
+757 VYKSTDGGA
-766 TWEEFNSGLKH
+766 TWEEFNAGLNH
-777 LGVFSLEISEENRI
+777 LGVFSLELSEENRI

-802 WISLDD
+802 WISLDN

>member
-1 MIKIVIMSTK
+1 MIENSKK
-11 FKPLL
+11 
-16 LLLIVFL
+16 LIVFILFL
-23 LIPACSDGE
+23 LILSGCSSDD
-32 TSSPN
+32 SSGPT
-37 LVEISSEDDDEEE
+37 LVEISSDEEDVDYEEEDGDEEE
-50 SEDEEFENNEEEAE
+50 DSDEEEN
-64 DEEREFEYIAPV
+64 DDMDITEFIPPE
-76 LPVLPDPPI
+76 LPDLPDPVL
-85 SSSEWNQVNGPFGG
+85 SSSKWNQVNGPFGG
-99 TITSIFKSP
+99 TITSIFKSS

-118 SGLSDSNLYLVDNK
+118 SGLSDSNLYLVDSK
-132 EFTWELKKTI
+132 TFVWELKKTI
-142 SGNMGGVVVDASNS
+142 SGNMGGVVVNASNS

-174 ISKDG
+174 VSKDG
-179 GETWDETEV
+179 GKTWDEAKID
-188 GGGQY
+188 GSQY
-193 SAIAIGSQNTS
+193 SAITIGSQNTS

-209 GRYFPNGED
+209 GRHFPNGED
-218 CEDEEGEDDCTP
+218 CEDEEDEDDCTP

-257 QEIELEEGQELEE
+257 KEIELEEGQELEE

-276 RVLYVSPSDDDLIF
+276 TVLYVSPSDDDRIF

-296 LVKSGDRGSS
+296 LLKSNDRGSS
-306 WKTLS
+306 WESLS
-311 NTFHRS
+311 DTFHRS

-331 IYVRIGLYTF
+331 IYARIGLYTF

-346 VDNDDPDYEESV
+346 VDNDDADYEESV

-371 GESWKLLDEVTGD
+371 GESWKLLEEVTGD

-406 ETFVSKDAGM
+406 ETFVSKDGGI

-439 FGESEAEVFMAGL
+439 FGESESEVFMAGL
-452 QGVYRTYDNGRTWI
+452 QGVYRTYDNGKTWI
-466 ETNTGFVGSEVVDIV
+466 ESNTGFVGSEVVDLV
-481 TALDGTMYATT
+481 TSLDGTMYATT
-492 YNLGIFKSIDG
+492 YNLGIFKSTDG
-503 GKNWGFASFG
+503 GKNWVFASFG

-522 ATHPENPD
+522 ATHPEDAD
-530 TIFTTTNG
+530 TLFTTTNG
-538 GVYKSTNAGESWKL
+538 GVYKSTNAGKSWEL

-559 DDEDVGGNCHYHGII
+559 DDEDAGGNCHYHGIV

-602 ENSGDT
+602 EDNGESWRNSD
-608 WKASDNGFVRD
+608 DGFVRD

-626 IDPNNNNIFYATT
+626 IDPNNNNVFYATT
-639 QGATEYT
+639 QGETEYT

-670 GLDSLETNVLIVDPN
+670 GLNSLETNVLAVDPN
-685 DSETL
+685 DSDVL
-690 YLGTDDDGVYKS
+690 YLGTDDDGIYKS
-702 INGGDSW
+702 INGGENW
-709 KKLNVSSLSK
+709 KKLIPTA
-719 SFGVGDIV
+719 SFGVGDII
-727 VDPQNSDNIYI
+727 VDPQNSNNVYM

-747 ENRGVLGDFG
+747 ESRGVLGDFG
-757 IYKSTDGGT
+757 VYKSTDGGT
-766 TWEEFNSGLKH
+766 TWEEFNSGLNH
-777 LGVFSLEISEENRI
+777 LGVFSLELSEENRI

-802 WISLDD
+802 WINLDG

>member
-1 MIKIVIMSTK
+1 MIKNRNK
-11 FKPLL
+11 
-16 LLLIVFL
+16 LIVLFL
-23 LIPACSDGE
+23 LFLIISACSSND
-32 TSSPN
+32 SSGPA
-37 LVEISSEDDDEEE
+37 LVEISSDEEDLDSEKGQEENDDEEDDDEDENT
-50 SEDEEFENNEEEAE
+50 DEETTNF
-64 DEEREFEYIAPV
+64 IPPK
-76 LPVLPDPPI
+76 LPDLPDPAL
-85 SSSEWNQVNGPFGG
+85 SSSRWNQVNGPFGG
-99 TITSIFKSP
+99 TITSIFKSL

-118 SGLSDSNLYLVDNK
+118 SGLTDSNLYLVDGK
-132 EFTWELKKTI
+132 KFTWELKKTI
-142 SGNMGGVVVDASNS
+142 SGNMGGVVVDELNP
-156 NQIAFYTE
+156 NYIAFYTE

-257 QEIELEEGQELEE
+257 EEIELEEGQELEE

-276 RVLYVSPSDDDLIF
+276 RVLYVSPSDDDQIF

-296 LVKSGDRGSS
+296 LVKSSDRGSS
-306 WKTLS
+306 WESLS
-311 NTFHRS
+311 DTFHRS

-371 GESWKLLDEVTGD
+371 GENWKLLDEVTGD
-384 PSEGGVYINEYNDS
+384 PSEGGVYINEYDDS

-406 ETFVSKDAGM
+406 ETFVSRDAGM

-452 QGVYRTYDNGRTWI
+452 QGVYRTYDNGKTWI
-466 ETNTGFVGSEVVDIV
+466 ETNTGFVGSEVVDLV

-522 ATHPENPD
+522 ATHPEDPD

-538 GVYKSTNAGESWKL
+538 GVYKSTNAGESWSV

-559 DDEDVGGNCHYHGII
+559 DDEDVGGNCHYHGIV

-602 ENSGDT
+602 EDSGESWRNSD
-608 WKASDNGFVRD
+608 DGFVRD

-626 IDPNNNNIFYATT
+626 IDPNNSNVFYATT
-639 QGATEYT
+639 QGETEYT

-656 KSTDRGNNWTQINN
+656 KSTDRGNNWAQINN
-670 GLDSLETNVLIVDPN
+670 GLNSLETNVLAVDPN
-685 DSETL
+685 DSDVL
-690 YLGTDDDGVYKS
+690 YLGTDDDGIYKS
-702 INGGDSW
+702 INGGENW
-709 KKLNVSSLSK
+709 KKLIPTA
-719 SFGVGDIV
+719 SFGVGDII
-727 VDPQNSDNIYI
+727 VDPQDSNNVYM

-747 ENRGVLGDFG
+747 ESRGVLGDFG
-757 IYKSTDGGT
+757 VYKSTDGGT
-766 TWEEFNSGLKH
+766 TWEEFNSGLNH
-777 LGVFSLEISEENRI
+777 LGVFSLELSEENRI

-802 WISLDD
+802 WINLDG

>member
-1 MIKIVIMSTK
+1 MIENTK
-11 FKPLL
+11 K
-16 LLLIVFL
+16 LIVFILFL
-23 LIPACSDGE
+23 LILSGCSSDD
-32 TSSPN
+32 SSGPT
-37 LVEISSEDDDEEE
+37 LVEISSDEENVDYEEEDGDEEE
-50 SEDEEFENNEEEAE
+50 DGNEEEN
-64 DEEREFEYIAPV
+64 DDMDITEFIPPE
-76 LPVLPDPPI
+76 LPDLPDPAL
-85 SSSEWNQVNGPFGG
+85 SSTKWNQVNGPFGG
-99 TITSIFKSP
+99 TITSIFKSS

-118 SGLSDSNLYLVDNK
+118 SGLSDSNLYLVDSK
-132 EFTWELKKTI
+132 TFVWELKKTI
-142 SGNMGGVVVDASNS
+142 SGNMGGVVVNASNS

-174 ISKDG
+174 VSKDG
-179 GETWDETEV
+179 GKTWDEAKID
-188 GGGQY
+188 GSQY
-193 SAIAIGSQNTS
+193 SAITIGSQNTS

-209 GRYFPNGED
+209 GRHFPNGED
-218 CEDEEGEDDCTP
+218 CEDEEDEDDCTP

-257 QEIELEEGQELEE
+257 KEIELEEGQELEE

-276 RVLYVSPSDDDLIF
+276 RVLYVSPSDDDHIF

-296 LVKSGDRGSS
+296 LLKSNDRGSS
-306 WKTLS
+306 WKSLS
-311 NTFHRS
+311 DTFHRS

-331 IYVRIGLYTF
+331 IYARIGLYTF

-371 GESWKLLDEVTGD
+371 GESWKLLEEVTGD

-406 ETFVSKDAGM
+406 ETFVSKDAGI

-439 FGESEAEVFMAGL
+439 FGESESEVFMAGL
-452 QGVYRTYDNGRTWI
+452 QGVYRTYDNGKTWI
-466 ETNTGFVGSEVVDIV
+466 ESNTGFVGSEVVDLV
-481 TALDGTMYATT
+481 TSLDGTMYATT
-492 YNLGIFKSIDG
+492 YNLGIFKSTDG
-503 GKNWGFASFG
+503 GKNWVFASFG

-522 ATHPENPD
+522 ATHPEDAD
-530 TIFTTTNG
+530 TVFTTTNG

-552 IGGSDLC
+552 IGDSDLC
-559 DDEDVGGNCHYHGII
+559 DDEDAGGNCHYHGIV

-602 ENSGDT
+602 EDNGESWRNSD
-608 WKASDNGFVRD
+608 DGFVRD
-619 VHVSKLI
+619 VHVSKLV

-639 QGATEYT
+639 QGETEYT

-670 GLDSLETNVLIVDPN
+670 GLNSLETNVLAVDPN
-685 DSETL
+685 DSDVL
-690 YLGTDDDGVYKS
+690 YLGTDDDGIYKS
-702 INGGDSW
+702 INGGENW
-709 KKLNVSSLSK
+709 KKLIPTA
-719 SFGVGDIV
+719 SFGVGDII
-727 VDPQNSDNIYI
+727 VDPQNSNNVYM

-747 ENRGVLGDFG
+747 ESRGVLGDFG
-757 IYKSTDGGT
+757 VYKSTDGGT
-766 TWEEFNSGLKH
+766 TWEEFNSGLNH
-777 LGVFSLEISEENRI
+777 LGVFSLELSEENRI

-802 WISLDD
+802 WINLDG

>member
-1 MIKIVIMSTK
+1 MIENSKK
-11 FKPLL
+11 
-16 LLLIVFL
+16 LIVFILFL
-23 LIPACSDGE
+23 LILSGCSSDD
-32 TSSPN
+32 SSGPT
-37 LVEISSEDDDEEE
+37 LVEISSDEEDVDYEEEDGDEEE
-50 SEDEEFENNEEEAE
+50 DSDEEEN
-64 DEEREFEYIAPV
+64 DDMDITEFIPPE
-76 LPVLPDPPI
+76 LPDLPDPVL
-85 SSSEWNQVNGPFGG
+85 SSTKWNQVNGPFGG
-99 TITSIFKSP
+99 TITSIFKSS

-118 SGLSDSNLYLVDNK
+118 SGLSDSNLYLVDSK
-132 EFTWELKKTI
+132 TFVWELKKTI
-142 SGNMGGVVVDASNS
+142 SGNMGGVVVNASNS

-174 ISKDG
+174 VSKDG
-179 GETWDETEV
+179 GKTWDEAKID
-188 GGGQY
+188 GSQY
-193 SAIAIGSQNTS
+193 SAITIGSQNTS

-209 GRYFPNGED
+209 GRHFPNGED
-218 CEDEEGEDDCTP
+218 CEDEEDEDDCTP

-257 QEIELEEGQELEE
+257 KEIELEEGQELEE

-276 RVLYVSPSDDDLIF
+276 TVLYVSPSDDDRIF

-296 LVKSGDRGSS
+296 LLKSNDRGSS
-306 WKTLS
+306 WESLS
-311 NTFHRS
+311 DTFHRS

-331 IYVRIGLYTF
+331 IYARIGLYTF

-346 VDNDDPDYEESV
+346 VDNDDADYEESV

-371 GESWKLLDEVTGD
+371 GESWKLLEEVTGD

-406 ETFVSKDAGM
+406 ETFVSKDGGI

-439 FGESEAEVFMAGL
+439 FGESESEVFMAGL
-452 QGVYRTYDNGRTWI
+452 QGVYRTYDNGKTWI
-466 ETNTGFVGSEVVDIV
+466 ESNTGFVGSEVVDLV
-481 TALDGTMYATT
+481 TSLDGTMYATT
-492 YNLGIFKSIDG
+492 YNLGIFKSTDG
-503 GKNWGFASFG
+503 GKNWVFASFG

-522 ATHPENPD
+522 ATHPEDAD
-530 TIFTTTNG
+530 TLFTTTNG
-538 GVYKSTNAGESWKL
+538 GVYKSTNAGKSWEL

-559 DDEDVGGNCHYHGII
+559 DDEDAGGNCHYHGIV

-602 ENSGDT
+602 EDNGESWRNSD
-608 WKASDNGFVRD
+608 DGFVRD
-619 VHVSKLI
+619 VHVSKLV
-626 IDPNNNNIFYATT
+626 IDPNNNKVFYATT
-639 QGATEYT
+639 QGETEYT
-646 DKVGDGAGVF
+646 DKVGDVAGVF
-656 KSTDRGNNWTQINN
+656 KSIDRGNNWTQINN
-670 GLDSLETNVLIVDPN
+670 GLNSLETNVLAVDPN
-685 DSETL
+685 DSDVL
-690 YLGTDDDGVYKS
+690 YLGTDDDGIYKS
-702 INGGDSW
+702 INGGENW
-709 KKLNVSSLSK
+709 KKLIPTA
-719 SFGVGDIV
+719 SFGVGDII
-727 VDPQNSDNIYI
+727 VDPQNSNNVYM

-747 ENRGVLGDFG
+747 ESRGVLGDFG
-757 IYKSTDGGT
+757 VYKSTDGGT
-766 TWEEFNSGLKH
+766 TWEEFNSGLNH
-777 LGVFSLEISEENRI
+777 LGVFSLELSEENRI

-802 WISLDD
+802 WINLDG

>member
-1 MIKIVIMSTK
+1 MIENSKK
-11 FKPLL
+11 
-16 LLLIVFL
+16 LIIFILFL
-23 LIPACSDGE
+23 LILSACSSDD
-32 TSSPN
+32 SSGPT
-37 LVEISSEDDDEEE
+37 LVEISSDEEDGDYEEEDGDEEE
-50 SEDEEFENNEEEAE
+50 EGDEEEN
-64 DEEREFEYIAPV
+64 DDMDVTEFIPPE
-76 LPVLPDPPI
+76 LPDLPDPVL
-85 SSSEWNQVNGPFGG
+85 SSSKWNQVNGPFGG
-99 TITSIFKSP
+99 TITSIFKSS

-118 SGLSDSNLYLVDNK
+118 SGLSDSNLYLVDSK
-132 EFTWELKKTI
+132 TFTWELKKTI
-142 SGNMGGVVVDASNS
+142 SGNMGGVVVNASNS

-174 ISKDG
+174 VSKDSG
-179 GETWDETEV
+179 KTWDEAKID
-188 GGGQY
+188 GSQY

-218 CEDEEGEDDCTP
+218 CEGEDDCTP

-257 QEIELEEGQELEE
+257 KEIELEEGQELEE

-276 RVLYVSPSDDDLIF
+276 TVLYVSPSDDDHIF

-296 LVKSGDRGSS
+296 LLKSNDRGSS
-306 WKTLS
+306 WKSLS
-311 NTFHRS
+311 DTFHRS
-317 DIKGLAIHPNNPNI
+317 DIKGLAIHPNNPKI
-331 IYVRIGLYTF
+331 IYARIGLYTF

-346 VDNDDPDYEESV
+346 VDNDDADYEESV

-371 GESWKLLDEVTGD
+371 GESWKLLEEVTGD

-406 ETFVSKDAGM
+406 ETFVSKNAGI

-439 FGESEAEVFMAGL
+439 FGESESEVFMAGL
-452 QGVYRTYDNGRTWI
+452 QGVYRTYDNGKTWI
-466 ETNTGFVGSEVVDIV
+466 ETNTGFVGSEVVDLV

-492 YNLGIFKSIDG
+492 YNLGIFKSTDG
-503 GKNWGFASFG
+503 GKNWVFASFG

-522 ATHPENPD
+522 ATHPEDAD
-530 TIFTTTNG
+530 TLFTTTNG
-538 GVYKSTNAGESWKL
+538 GVYKSTNAGESWEL

-559 DDEDVGGNCHYHGII
+559 DDEDVGGNCHYHGIV

-602 ENSGDT
+602 EDNGESWRNSD
-608 WKASDNGFVRD
+608 DGFVRD
-619 VHVSKLI
+619 VHVSKLV
-626 IDPNNNNIFYATT
+626 IDPNNNNVFYATT
-639 QGATEYT
+639 QGETEYT

-670 GLDSLETNVLIVDPN
+670 GLNSLETNVLAVDPS
-685 DSETL
+685 DSDVL
-690 YLGTDDDGVYKS
+690 YLGTDDDGIYKS
-702 INGGDSW
+702 INGGENW
-709 KKLNVSSLSK
+709 KKLIPTA
-719 SFGVGDIV
+719 SFGVGDII
-727 VDPQNSDNIYI
+727 VDPQNSNNVYM

-747 ENRGVLGDFG
+747 ESRGVLGDFG
-757 IYKSTDGGT
+757 VYKSTDGGT
-766 TWEEFNSGLKH
+766 TWEEFNSGLNH
-777 LGVFSLEISEENRI
+777 LGVFSLELSEENRI

-802 WISLDD
+802 WINLDG

>member
-1 MIKIVIMSTK
+1 MIENTK
-11 FKPLL
+11 K
-16 LLLIVFL
+16 LIVFIFFL
-23 LIPACSDGE
+23 LILSACSSDD
-32 TSSPN
+32 SSGPA
-37 LVEISSEDDDEEE
+37 LVEISSDEENVDYEEEDVDEEE
-50 SEDEEFENNEEEAE
+50 DGDEEEN
-64 DEEREFEYIAPV
+64 DDMDITEFIPPE
-76 LPVLPDPPI
+76 LPDLPDPPL
-85 SSSEWNQVNGPFGG
+85 SSTKWNQVNGPFGG
-99 TITSIFKSP
+99 TITSIFKSS

-118 SGLSDSNLYLVDNK
+118 SGLSDSNLYLVDSK
-132 EFTWELKKTI
+132 TFIWELKKTI
-142 SGNMGGVVVDASNS
+142 SGNMGGVVVNASNS

-174 ISKDG
+174 VSKDG
-179 GETWDETEV
+179 GKTWDEAKID
-188 GGGQY
+188 GSQY

-209 GRYFPNGED
+209 GRHFPNGED
-218 CEDEEGEDDCTP
+218 CEDEEDEDDCTP

-257 QEIELEEGQELEE
+257 KEIELEEGQELEE

-276 RVLYVSPSDDDLIF
+276 TVLYVSPSDDDQIF

-296 LVKSGDRGSS
+296 LLKSNDRGSS
-306 WKTLS
+306 WESLS
-311 NTFHRS
+311 DTFHRS

-331 IYVRIGLYTF
+331 IYARIGLYTF

-371 GESWKLLDEVTGD
+371 GESWKLLEEVTGD

-406 ETFVSKDAGM
+406 ETFVSKDGGI

-439 FGESEAEVFMAGL
+439 FGESESEVFMAGL
-452 QGVYRTYDNGRTWI
+452 QGVYRTYDNGKTWI
-466 ETNTGFVGSEVVDIV
+466 ETNTGFVGSEVVDLV
-481 TALDGTMYATT
+481 TSLDGTMYATT
-492 YNLGIFKSIDG
+492 YNLGIFKSTDG
-503 GKNWGFASFG
+503 GKNWVFASFG

-522 ATHPENPD
+522 ATHPEDAD
-530 TIFTTTNG
+530 TLFTTTNG
-538 GVYKSTNAGESWKL
+538 GVYKSTNAGKSWEL

-559 DDEDVGGNCHYHGII
+559 DDEDAGGNCHYHGIV

-602 ENSGDT
+602 EDNGESWRNSD
-608 WKASDNGFVRD
+608 DGFVRD
-619 VHVSKLI
+619 VHVSKLV
-626 IDPNNNNIFYATT
+626 IDPNNNNVFYATT
-639 QGATEYT
+639 QGETEYT

-670 GLDSLETNVLIVDPN
+670 GLNSLETNVLAVDPN
-685 DSETL
+685 DSNVL
-690 YLGTDDDGVYKS
+690 YLGTDDDGIYKS
-702 INGGDSW
+702 INGGENW
-709 KKLNVSSLSK
+709 EKLIPSA
-719 SFGVGDIV
+719 SFGVGDIA
-727 VDPQNSDNIYI
+727 VDPENSKNVYM

-747 ENRGVLGDFG
+747 ESRGVLGDFG
-757 IYKSTDGGT
+757 VYKSTDGGT
-766 TWEEFNSGLKH
+766 TWEEFNSGLNH
-777 LGVFSLEISEENRI
+777 LGVFSLELSEENRI

-802 WISLDD
+802 WINLDS

>member
-1 MIKIVIMSTK
+1 MIENSKK
-11 FKPLL
+11 
-16 LLLIVFL
+16 LIVFILFL
-23 LIPACSDGE
+23 LILSGCSSDD
-32 TSSPN
+32 SSGPT
-37 LVEISSEDDDEEE
+37 LVEISSDEEDMDYEEEDGDEEE
-50 SEDEEFENNEEEAE
+50 DSDEEEN
-64 DEEREFEYIAPV
+64 DDMDITEFIPPE
-76 LPVLPDPPI
+76 LPDLPDPVL
-85 SSSEWNQVNGPFGG
+85 SSSKWNQVNGPFGG
-99 TITSIFKSP
+99 TITSIFKSS

-118 SGLSDSNLYLVDNK
+118 SGLSDSNLYLVDSK
-132 EFTWELKKTI
+132 TFVWELKKTI
-142 SGNMGGVVVDASNS
+142 SGNMGGVVVNASNS

-174 ISKDG
+174 VSKDG
-179 GETWDETEV
+179 GKTWDEAKID
-188 GGGQY
+188 GSQY
-193 SAIAIGSQNTS
+193 SAITIGSQNTS

-209 GRYFPNGED
+209 GRHFPNGED
-218 CEDEEGEDDCTP
+218 CEDEEDEDDCTP

-257 QEIELEEGQELEE
+257 KEIELEEGQELEE

-276 RVLYVSPSDDDLIF
+276 TVLYVSPSDDDQIF

-296 LVKSGDRGSS
+296 LLKSNNRGSS
-306 WKTLS
+306 WESLS
-311 NTFHRS
+311 DTFHRS

-331 IYVRIGLYTF
+331 IYARIGLYTF

-346 VDNDDPDYEESV
+346 VDNDDADYEESV

-371 GESWKLLDEVTGD
+371 GESWKLLEEVTGD

-406 ETFVSKDAGM
+406 ETFVSKDGGI

-439 FGESEAEVFMAGL
+439 FGESESEVFMAGL
-452 QGVYRTYDNGRTWI
+452 QGVYRTYDNGKTWI
-466 ETNTGFVGSEVVDIV
+466 ESNTGFVGSEVVDLV
-481 TALDGTMYATT
+481 TSLDGTMYATT
-492 YNLGIFKSIDG
+492 YNLGIFKSTDG
-503 GKNWGFASFG
+503 GKNWVFASFG

-522 ATHPENPD
+522 ATHPEDAD
-530 TIFTTTNG
+530 TLFTTTNG
-538 GVYKSTNAGESWKL
+538 GVYKSTNAGKSWEL

-559 DDEDVGGNCHYHGII
+559 DDEDAGGNCHYHGIV

-602 ENSGDT
+602 EDNGESWRNSD
-608 WKASDNGFVRD
+608 DGFVRD
-619 VHVSKLI
+619 VHVSKLV
-626 IDPNNNNIFYATT
+626 IDPNNNNVFYATT
-639 QGATEYT
+639 QGETEYT

-670 GLDSLETNVLIVDPN
+670 GLNSLETNVLAVDPN
-685 DSETL
+685 DSDVL
-690 YLGTDDDGVYKS
+690 YLGTDDDGIYKS
-702 INGGDSW
+702 INGGENW
-709 KKLNVSSLSK
+709 KKLIPTA
-719 SFGVGDIV
+719 SFGVGDII
-727 VDPQNSDNIYI
+727 VDPQNSNNVYM

-747 ENRGVLGDFG
+747 ESRGVLGDFG
-757 IYKSTDGGT
+757 VYKSTDGGT
-766 TWEEFNSGLKH
+766 TWEEFNSGLNH
-777 LGVFSLEISEENRI
+777 LGVFSLELSEENRI

-802 WISLDD
+802 WINLDG

>member
-1 MIKIVIMSTK
+1 MIENSKK
-11 FKPLL
+11 
-16 LLLIVFL
+16 LIVFILFL
-23 LIPACSDGE
+23 LILSGCSSDD
-32 TSSPN
+32 SSGPT
-37 LVEISSEDDDEEE
+37 LVEISSNEEDVDYEEEDGDEEE
-50 SEDEEFENNEEEAE
+50 DSDEEEN
-64 DEEREFEYIAPV
+64 DDMDITEFIPPE
-76 LPVLPDPPI
+76 LPDLPDPVL
-85 SSSEWNQVNGPFGG
+85 SSSKWNQVNGPFGG
-99 TITSIFKSP
+99 TITSIFKSS

-118 SGLSDSNLYLVDNK
+118 SGLSDSNLYLVDSK
-132 EFTWELKKTI
+132 TFVWELKKTI
-142 SGNMGGVVVDASNS
+142 SGNMGGVVVNASNS

-174 ISKDG
+174 VSKDG
-179 GETWDETEV
+179 GKTWDEAKID
-188 GGGQY
+188 GSQY
-193 SAIAIGSQNTS
+193 SAITIGSQNTS

-209 GRYFPNGED
+209 GRHFPNGED
-218 CEDEEGEDDCTP
+218 CEDEEDEDDCTP

-257 QEIELEEGQELEE
+257 KEIELEEGQELEE

-276 RVLYVSPSDDDLIF
+276 TVLYVSPSDDDHIF

-296 LVKSGDRGSS
+296 LLKSTDRGETWRS
-306 WKTLS
+306 LS
-311 NTFHRS
+311 DTFHRS

-331 IYVRIGLYTF
+331 IYARIGLYTF

-346 VDNDDPDYEESV
+346 VDNDDADYEESV

-371 GESWKLLDEVTGD
+371 GESWKLLEEVTGD

-406 ETFVSKDAGM
+406 ETFVSKDGGI

-439 FGESEAEVFMAGL
+439 FGESESEVFMAGL
-452 QGVYRTYDNGRTWI
+452 QGVYRTYDNGKTWI
-466 ETNTGFVGSEVVDIV
+466 ESNTGFVGSEVVDLV
-481 TALDGTMYATT
+481 TSLDGTMYATT
-492 YNLGIFKSIDG
+492 YNLGIFKSTDG
-503 GKNWGFASFG
+503 GKNWVFASFG

-522 ATHPENPD
+522 ATHPEDAD
-530 TIFTTTNG
+530 TLFTTTNG
-538 GVYKSTNAGESWKL
+538 GVYKSTNAGKSWEL

-559 DDEDVGGNCHYHGII
+559 DDEDAGGNCHYHGIV

-602 ENSGDT
+602 EDNGESWRNSD
-608 WKASDNGFVRD
+608 DGFVRD
-619 VHVSKLI
+619 VHVSKLV
-626 IDPNNNNIFYATT
+626 IDPNNNNVFYATT
-639 QGATEYT
+639 QGETEYT

-670 GLDSLETNVLIVDPN
+670 GLNSLETNVLAVDPN
-685 DSETL
+685 DSDVL
-690 YLGTDDDGVYKS
+690 YLGTDDD
-702 INGGDSW
+702 
-709 KKLNVSSLSK
+709 
-719 SFGVGDIV
+719 
-727 VDPQNSDNIYI
+727 
-738 GTVDYFRLS
+738 
-747 ENRGVLGDFG
+747 
-757 IYKSTDGGT
+757 
-766 TWEEFNSGLKH
+766 
-777 LGVFSLEISEENRI
+777 
-791 LYAGTRAGGVY
+791 
-802 WISLDD
+802 

>member
-1 MIKIVIMSTK
+1 MIKNSNKLI
-11 FKPLL
+11 
-16 LLLIVFL
+16 LLILFFL
-23 LIPACSDGE
+23 IVSACSSND
-32 TSSPN
+32 SSGPE
-37 LVEISSEDDDEEE
+37 LIEISSDEEG
-50 SEDEEFENNEEEAE
+50 EEENNNEEGEEENNNEEGEEENNNEEALNFIPPE
-64 DEEREFEYIAPV
+64 
-76 LPVLPDPPI
+76 LPDLPDPAL
-85 SSSEWNQVNGPFGG
+85 SSSRWNQVNGPFGG
-99 TITSIFKSP
+99 TITSIFKSSN
-108 DGYWVTTTDN
+108 GYWVTTTDN

-142 SGNMGGVVVDASNS
+142 SGNMGGVVVDVSNS

-193 SAIAIGSQNTS
+193 SAIAIGTQNTS

-209 GRYFPNGED
+209 GRIFPNGED

-251 IPKGVF
+251 IPKGIF
-257 QEIELEEGQELEE
+257 EEIELEEGRELEE

-276 RVLYVSPSDDDLIF
+276 TVLYVSPSDDDHIF

-296 LVKSGDRGSS
+296 LLKSTDRGETWRS
-306 WKTLS
+306 LS
-311 NTFHRS
+311 DTFHRS
-317 DIKGLAIHPNNPNI
+317 DIKGLAIHPNNPDI
-331 IYVRIGLYTF
+331 IYARIGIYTF

-358 SKYCPGIY
+358 SKYCPGVY

-371 GESWKLLDEVTGD
+371 GENWKLLEEATGD

-398 EIYSVFGR
+398 EIYSVFSR
-406 ETFVSKDAGM
+406 ETFVSKDAGL
-416 SSDVFLDTKEHPI
+416 SSDEFLNTKEHPI

-439 FGESEAEVFMAGL
+439 FGESESEVFMAGL
-452 QGVYRTYDNGRTWI
+452 QGVYRTYDNGQTWI

-513 IKNWYGMQL
+513 IKSWYGMQL
-522 ATHPENPD
+522 ATHPEDAD
-530 TIFTTTNG
+530 TVFTTTSG
-538 GVYKSTNAGESWKL
+538 GVYKSTNAGESWRV

-559 DDEDVGGNCHYHGII
+559 DDEEAGGNCHYHGII
-574 VEKEAPF
+574 IEKEAPF

-591 YAKEGV
+591 YSKEDV

-602 ENSGDT
+602 EDNGES
-608 WKASDNGFVRD
+608 WRKSDDGFVRD

-626 IDPNNNNIFYATT
+626 IDPNNNNVFYATT

-656 KSTDRGNNWTQINN
+656 KSNDRGNSWTQINN
-670 GLDSLETNVLIVDPN
+670 GLDSLETNILTVDPN

-702 INGGDSW
+702 TDGGESW
-709 KKLNVSSLSK
+709 KKLTVSSIPK
-719 SFGVGDIV
+719 SFGVGDII
-727 VDPQNSDNIYI
+727 VDPQNSNNIYI

-747 ENRGVLGDFG
+747 ESRGVLGDFG
-757 IYKSTDGGT
+757 VYKSTDGGA
-766 TWEEFNSGLKH
+766 TWEEFNAGLNH
-777 LGVFSLEISEENRI
+777 LGVFSLELSEENRI

-802 WISLDD
+802 WISLDN